1 MSSELGVTY
10 SLEFVIK
17 DKRALEAIQNMMK
30 NAQKLVDTLD
40 KVSLE
45 KASKQAQSFK
55 ADIKQASDSLKNLNK
70 EKTKTEKKVKNPVK
84 PVEEGAKKANTA
96 MKMLNTTIHDI
107 ARGAK
112 YKIGAFLAQ
121 QAGQAM
127 KDFSNIDFDIR
138 AAAAKTGGFG
148 KDYKELLKLSNRV
161 GGETTYSNADVAK
174 AINSGATLGIKAD
187 EMKSILPS
195 SAQLGQAFNVQDLSY
210 VMETIKMQM
219 NAYGLTGKDAQKVTD
234 MIAVT
239 AKNSAADIER
249 LREGFSNLGS
259 SASQLKIPLE
269 TTYAML
275 GKLNDNNQLGG
286 KAGTALNEM
295 FKNLAN
301 FKKRGKLEELIG
313 PVTDSKGNLQ
323 DVVGIMERLK
333 TVTDKMGTADKA
345 SVLQTIFGT
354 RGSRAVSTM
363 LNNNTLNQLKQLQE
377 QIKNSGRMTK
387 LLSDFMM
394 NGPGGAIE
402 RFLSTLESAF
412 QSVFSS
418 LAPLIVPVS
427 MALVG
432 LLNIIILINEKVP
445 WLAQMVTI
453 FGALI
458 IGKLVFGALIVKVLE
473 FVSAIKASA
482 LAMGGLKL
490 AIMGGIVIALVIAFN
505 LLQRWL
511 DYLSQNEAA
520 NREWQGTLKAL
531 GDTFQSLIG
540 LISEFVLA
548 LFGMTQKQ
556 RDAKNGLKDT
566 KKNGDDVVKTLK
578 DLRENIEVFRQKIEG
593 AKKWI
598 DDNANSI
605 QEWGKRI
612 IILIGIFK
620 GLSLAVAIFNLAM
633 SLNPLIIVI
642 TAVIGIITILWFWLM
657 WLYNNVAWFRDGVN
671 AIWDFIKDHWIATI
685 GLIAGAILAGP
696 LAGAFAAFIGW
707 LIELYN
713 ENDKFKSFCDTAWAI
728 IKEVVKSACD
738 VVVSAINGIT
748 GALKGALG
756 ALNDLLNGRWGELGN
771 RVASI
776 PRKTGNFL
784 FGEDLTNHFLGAP
797 KNQLKMNTSNIKMR
811 QAKATGTD
819 YFQGWKSGGYTTVD
833 EQGDEAIWLPN
844 GSMVARNTT
853 TRDILNTAKAIRNNT
868 RGGVQGGKTI
878 VNHNTFYIKAN
889 DSKGASHEII
899 NELEKLGV

>member
-1 MSSELGVTY
+1 LSSELGVTY

-45 KASKQAQSFK
+45 KASKQAQNFK

-70 EKTKTEKKVKNPVK
+70 EKAKTEKKVKNPVK
-84 PVEEGAKKANTA
+84 PVEEGAKKANAA

-112 YKIGAFLAQ
+112 YRIGSFLAQ
-121 QAGQAM
+121 QAGKAM
-127 KDFSNIDFDIR
+127 QDFSNIDFDIR
-138 AAAAKTGGFG
+138 SAAAKTGGFG
-148 KDYKELLKLSNRV
+148 KDYKELLRLGNRV
-161 GGETTYSNADVAK
+161 GAETTYTNSDVAK

-195 SAQLGQAFNVQDLSY
+195 AAQFGQAFHVEDLAY
-210 VMETIKMQM
+210 VIEAVKMQM
-219 NAYGLTGKDAQKVTD
+219 NAYGLSGKDAIKVTD
-234 MIAVT
+234 MMAVT
-239 AKNSAADIER
+239 SKNTAADLER
-249 LREGFSNLGS
+249 LREGFKYAGT
-259 SASQLKIPLE
+259 SAKQLDIPLE
-269 TTYAML
+269 TLYAML
-275 GKLNDNNQLGG
+275 GKLNDNNILGSS
-286 KAGTALNEM
+286 AGTGLNEM
-295 FKNLAN
+295 FKSMAN

-333 TVTDKMGTADKA
+333 TVTDKMGNADKA

-354 RGSRAVSTM
+354 RGGRTVGAL

-377 QIKNSGRMTK
+377 QIKNSQGMAK
-387 LLSDFMM
+387 FLSDFMM

-418 LAPLIVPVS
+418 LAPLIIPVS

-458 IGKLVFGALIVKVLE
+458 IGKFIFGAIIVKVLA
-473 FVSAIKASA
+473 FISAIKASA

-505 LLQRWL
+505 LFQRWL

-566 KKNGDDVVKTLK
+566 KKNGEDVVQTLK
-578 DLRENIEVFRQKIEG
+578 DLRENIEAFRQKIEG

-605 QEWGKRI
+605 QTWGKALAI
-612 IILIGIFK
+612 IIGIVY
-620 GLSLAVAIFNLAM
+620 SLTTAMGILNLVT
-633 SLNPLIIVI
+633 SLNPIVLAI
-642 TAVIGIITILWFWLM
+642 TAVITALGLLWVSLQ
-657 WLYNNVAWFRDGVN
+657 WLYNNVAWFRDMVN
-671 AIWDFIKDHWIATI
+671 FIWSSIKDHWAMII
-685 GLIAGAILAGP
+685 GAIIGGP
-696 LAGAFAAFIGW
+696 FGWLIGA

-713 ENDKFKSFCDTAWAI
+713 KNEEFRNFCN
-728 IKEVVKSACD
+728 EVWESVKSVIKAACD
-738 VVVSAINGIT
+738 VAIGAINGIT
-748 GALKGALG
+748 GALQGALG
-756 ALNDLLNGRWGELGN
+756 ALKDLLNGGWEKLGN
-771 RVASI
+771 VQKNIESLRKDNGVRIGKNFVI
-776 PRKTGNFL
+776 PFIGSKQ
-784 FGEDLTNHFLGAP
+784 
-797 KNQLKMNTSNIKMR
+797 K
-811 QAKATGTD
+811 KATGTD

-878 VNHNTFYIKAN
+878 VNHNNIYVKAN
-889 DSKGASHEII
+889 DSKGAAHEII

>member
-70 EKTKTEKKVKNPVK
+70 EKAKTEKKVKNPVK
-84 PVEEGAKKANTA
+84 PVEEGAKKANSA

-174 AINSGATLGIKAD
+174 AINSGATLGIKTD

-195 SAQLGQAFNVQDLSY
+195 AAQFGQAFHVEDLAY
-210 VMETIKMQM
+210 VIEAVKMQM
-219 NAYGLTGKDAQKVTD
+219 NAYGLSGKDAIKVTD
-234 MIAVT
+234 MMAVT
-239 AKNSAADIER
+239 SKNTAADLER
-249 LREGFSNLGS
+249 LREGFKYAGT
-259 SASQLKIPLE
+259 SAKQLDIPLE
-269 TTYAML
+269 TLYAML
-275 GKLNDNNQLGG
+275 GKLNDNNILGSS
-286 KAGTALNEM
+286 AGTGLNEM
-295 FKNLAN
+295 FKSMAN

-333 TVTDKMGTADKA
+333 TVTDKMGNADKA

-354 RGSRAVSTM
+354 RGGRTVGSL

-377 QIKNSGRMTK
+377 QIKNSQGMAK
-387 LLSDFMM
+387 FLSDFMM

-418 LAPLIVPVS
+418 LAPLIIPVS

-432 LLNIIILINEKVP
+432 LLNIIILINQKLP
-445 WLAQMVTI
+445 WLAQLVTI

-458 IGKLVFGALIVKVLE
+458 IGKLVFGGLIVKVLE

-520 NREWQGTLKAL
+520 NREWQATLKAL

-548 LFGMTQKQ
+548 LFGMTKKQ

-657 WLYNNVAWFRDGVN
+657 WLYNNVAWFRDSVN

-696 LAGAFAAFIGW
+696 LVGAFAAFIGW

-713 ENDKFKSFCDTAWAI
+713 ENEKFKSFCDTAWAI

-748 GALKGALG
+748 GALREALG
-756 ALNDLLNGRWGELGN
+756 ALNELLNGRWGELGN

-776 PRKTGNFL
+776 PRNVGNFFL
-784 FGEDLTNHFLGAP
+784 GEGLTNHFLGTP
-797 KNQLKMNTSNIKMR
+797 KSKK

-868 RGGVQGGKTI
+868 RGGISGGKTI

-899 NELEKLGV
+899 NELEKLGMG

>member
-17 DKRALEAIQNMMK
+17 DKKALEAIQNMMK

-70 EKTKTEKKVKNPVK
+70 EKAKTEKKVKNPVK
-84 PVEEGAKKANTA
+84 PVEEGAKKANSA

-195 SAQLGQAFNVQDLSY
+195 AAQFGQAFHVEDLAY
-210 VMETIKMQM
+210 VIEAVKMQM
-219 NAYGLTGKDAQKVTD
+219 NAYGLSGKDAIKVTD
-234 MIAVT
+234 MMAVT
-239 AKNSAADIER
+239 SKNTTADLER
-249 LREGFSNLGS
+249 LREGFKYAGT
-259 SASQLKIPLE
+259 SAKQLDIPLE
-269 TTYAML
+269 TLYAML
-275 GKLNDNNQLGG
+275 GKLNDNNILGSS
-286 KAGTALNEM
+286 AGTGLNEM
-295 FKNLAN
+295 FKSMAN

-333 TVTDKMGTADKA
+333 TVTDKMGNADKA

-354 RGSRAVSTM
+354 RGGRTVGSL

-377 QIKNSGRMTK
+377 QIKNSQGMAK
-387 LLSDFMM
+387 FLSDFMM

-402 RFLSTLESAF
+402 RFLSTLESTF

-505 LLQRWL
+505 LLKQWL

-520 NREWQGTLKAL
+520 NREWQATLKAL
-531 GDTFQSLIG
+531 GDTFQSLIS

-578 DLRENIEVFRQKIEG
+578 DLRENIERFQKKIE
-593 AKKWI
+593 
-598 DDNANSI
+598 DDNADAI

-620 GLSLAVAIFNLAM
+620 GLSLAVSIFNLAM

-642 TAVIGIITILWFWLM
+642 TAVIGMITFLWFWLT

-696 LAGAFAAFIGW
+696 LVGAFAAFIGW

-713 ENDKFKSFCDTAWAI
+713 ENEKFRSFCDTAWAI

-771 RVASI
+771 KLASI

-868 RGGVQGGKTI
+868 RGGIQGGKTI
-878 VNHNTFYIKAN
+878 VNHNTIYVKAN
-889 DSKGASHEII
+889 DSKEAAHEII
-899 NELEKLGV
+899 NELEKLGIV

>member
-17 DKRALEAIQNMMK
+17 DKRALDAIQNMMK

-40 KVSLE
+40 KVTLE

-55 ADIKQASDSLKNLNK
+55 ADIKQASDSLKNLNR
-70 EKTKTEKKVKNPVK
+70 EKAKTEKKVKNPVK
-84 PVEEGAKKANTA
+84 PVEEGAKKANAA

-112 YKIGAFLAQ
+112 YRIGSFLAQ

-138 AAAAKTGGFG
+138 SAAAKTGGFG

-195 SAQLGQAFNVQDLSY
+195 AAQFGQAFHVEDLAY
-210 VMETIKMQM
+210 VIEAVKMQM
-219 NAYGLTGKDAQKVTD
+219 NAYGLSGKDAIKVTD
-234 MIAVT
+234 MMAVT
-239 AKNSAADIER
+239 SKNTAANLEN
-249 LREGFSNLGS
+249 LREGFKYVGT
-259 SASQLKIPLE
+259 SAKQLDIPLE
-269 TTYAML
+269 TLYAML
-275 GKLNDNNQLGG
+275 GKLNDNNILGSS
-286 KAGTALNEM
+286 AGTGLNEM
-295 FKNLAN
+295 FKSMAN

-333 TVTDKMGTADKA
+333 TVTDKMGNADKV

-354 RGSRAVSTM
+354 RGGRTVGAL

-377 QIKNSGRMTK
+377 QIKNSQGMAK
-387 LLSDFMM
+387 FLSDFMM

-432 LLNIIILINEKVP
+432 LLNIIILINEKMP

-458 IGKLVFGALIVKVLE
+458 VGKFVFGALIVKVLT
-473 FVSAIKASA
+473 FVSAVKASA

-511 DYLSQNEAA
+511 DYLSQNEVA

-566 KKNGDDVVKTLK
+566 KKNGEDVVQTLK
-578 DLRENIEVFRQKIEG
+578 DLRENIEAFRQKIEG

-605 QEWGKRI
+605 QIWGKALAI
-612 IILIGIFK
+612 IIGIVY
-620 GLSLAVAIFNLAM
+620 SLTTAM
-633 SLNPLIIVI
+633 SILNFVISANPIVLAI
-642 TAVIGIITILWFWLM
+642 TAIILALGLLWVSLQ
-657 WLYNNVAWFRDGVN
+657 WLYNNVAWFRDMVN
-671 AIWDFIKDHWIATI
+671 FIWSSIKDHWTMII
-685 GLIAGAILAGP
+685 GAIIGGP
-696 LAGAFAAFIGW
+696 FGFFIGA
-707 LIELYN
+707 LVELYN
-713 ENDKFKSFCDTAWAI
+713 KNEEFRNLCDIVWSAV
-728 IKEVVKSACD
+728 KEIVKSACD
-738 VVVSAINGIT
+738 IVVGAINGIT
-748 GALKGALG
+748 GALKEALG
-756 ALNDLLNGRWGELGN
+756 ALNDLLNGRWSELGN

-776 PRKTGNFL
+776 PRNVGNFFL
-784 FGEDLTNHFLGAP
+784 GEGLTNHFLGAP
-797 KNQLKMNTSNIKMR
+797 KGKK

-844 GSMVARNTT
+844 GSMIARNTT

-868 RGGVQGGKTI
+868 RGGVSGGKTI
-878 VNHNTFYIKAN
+878 VNHNTIYVKAN
-889 DSKGASHEII
+889 DSKGAAHEII
-899 NELEKLGV
+899 NELEKLGIV

>member
-70 EKTKTEKKVKNPVK
+70 EKAKTEKKVKNPVK
-84 PVEEGAKKANTA
+84 PVEEGAKKANSA

-112 YKIGAFLAQ
+112 YRIGSFLAQ

-127 KDFSNIDFDIR
+127 KDFSNIDFGIR

-148 KDYKELLKLSNRV
+148 KDYKELLRLGNRV
-161 GGETTYSNADVAK
+161 GGETTYTNSDVAK

-195 SAQLGQAFNVQDLSY
+195 AAQFGQAFHVEDLAY
-210 VMETIKMQM
+210 VIEAVKMQM
-219 NAYGLTGKDAQKVTD
+219 NAYGLSGKDAIKVTD
-234 MIAVT
+234 MMAVT
-239 AKNSAADIER
+239 SKNTAADLER
-249 LREGFSNLGS
+249 LREGFKYAGT
-259 SASQLKIPLE
+259 SAKQLDIPLE
-269 TTYAML
+269 TLYAML
-275 GKLNDNNQLGG
+275 GKLNDNNILGSS
-286 KAGTALNEM
+286 AGTGLNEM
-295 FKNLAN
+295 FKSMAN

-313 PVTDSKGNLQ
+313 SVTDSKGNLQ

-333 TVTDKMGTADKA
+333 TVTDKMGNADKA

-354 RGSRAVSTM
+354 RGGRTVGAL

-377 QIKNSGRMTK
+377 QIKNSQGMAK
-387 LLSDFMM
+387 FLSDFMM
-394 NGPGGAIE
+394 SGPGGAIE

-418 LAPLIVPVS
+418 LAPLIIPVS

-490 AIMGGIVIALVIAFN
+490 AIMSGIVIALVIAFN

-540 LISEFVLA
+540 LLSEFVLA

-566 KKNGDDVVKTLK
+566 KKNGEDVVQTLK
-578 DLRENIEVFRQKIEG
+578 DLRENIEAFRQKIEG

-598 DDNANSI
+598 DDHANSI
-605 QEWGKRI
+605 QTWGKALAI
-612 IILIGIFK
+612 IIGIVY
-620 GLSLAVAIFNLAM
+620 SLTTAMGILNLVT
-633 SLNPLIIVI
+633 SLNPIVLAI
-642 TAVIGIITILWFWLM
+642 TAVITALGLLWISLQ
-657 WLYNNVAWFRDGVN
+657 WLYNNVAWFRDMVN
-671 AIWDFIKDHWIATI
+671 FIWSSIKDHWTMII
-685 GLIAGAILAGP
+685 GAIIGGP
-696 LAGAFAAFIGW
+696 FGWLIGA

-713 ENDKFKSFCDTAWAI
+713 KNEEFRNFCNEAW
-728 IKEVVKSACD
+728 ESVKSVIKAACN
-738 VVVSAINGIT
+738 VAVGAINGIT
-748 GALKGALG
+748 GALQGALG
-756 ALNDLLNGRWGELGN
+756 ALKDLLNGGWEKLGN
-771 RVASI
+771 IQKNMESLRKDNGIRLGKNFVI
-776 PRKTGNFL
+776 PFIGSKQ
-784 FGEDLTNHFLGAP
+784 
-797 KNQLKMNTSNIKMR
+797 K
-811 QAKATGTD
+811 KATGTD

-868 RGGVQGGKTI
+868 RGGVSGSKTI
-878 VNHNTFYIKAN
+878 VNHNTIYVKAN
-889 DSKGASHEII
+889 DSKGAAHEII
-899 NELEKLGV
+899 NELEKLGIV

>member
-1 MSSELGVTY
+1 
-10 SLEFVIK
+10 
-17 DKRALEAIQNMMK
+17 MMK

-40 KVSLE
+40 KVNLE
-45 KASKQAQSFK
+45 KASKQAQNFK

-70 EKTKTEKKVKNPVK
+70 EKAKTEKKVKNPVK
-84 PVEEGAKKANTA
+84 PVEEGAKKANSA

-107 ARGAK
+107 ARGAR
-112 YKIGAFLAQ
+112 YRIGSFLVQ

-127 KDFSNIDFDIR
+127 QDFSNIDFDIR

-148 KDYKELLKLSNRV
+148 KDYKELLRLGNRV
-161 GGETTYSNADVAK
+161 GAETTYTNSDVAK

-195 SAQLGQAFNVQDLSY
+195 AAQFGQAFHVEDLAY
-210 VMETIKMQM
+210 VIETVKMQM
-219 NAYGLTGKDAQKVTD
+219 NAYGLSGKDAIKVTD
-234 MIAVT
+234 MMAVT
-239 AKNSAADIER
+239 SKNTAADLER
-249 LREGFSNLGS
+249 LREGFKYTGT
-259 SASQLKIPLE
+259 SAKQLDIPLE
-269 TTYAML
+269 TLYAML
-275 GKLNDNNQLGG
+275 GKLNDNNILGSS
-286 KAGTALNEM
+286 AGTGLNEM
-295 FKNLAN
+295 FKSMAN
-301 FKKRGKLEELIG
+301 IKKRGKLEELIG
-313 PVTDSKGNLQ
+313 PVLDSKGNLQ

-333 TVTDKMGTADKA
+333 TVTDKMGNADKA

-354 RGSRAVSTM
+354 RGGRTVGAL

-377 QIKNSGRMTK
+377 QIKNSQGMAK
-387 LLSDFMM
+387 FLSDFMM

-418 LAPLIVPVS
+418 LAPMIVPAS

-432 LLNIIILINEKVP
+432 LLNIIILINEKMP

-458 IGKLVFGALIVKVLE
+458 VGKFVFGALIVKVLT
-473 FVSAIKASA
+473 FVSAVKASA

-490 AIMGGIVIALVIAFN
+490 ALMGGVVIALVIAFN
-505 LLQRWL
+505 LFQRWL
-511 DYLSQNEAA
+511 DYLSQNEVA

-566 KKNGDDVVKTLK
+566 KKNGEDVVQTLK
-578 DLRENIEVFRQKIEG
+578 DLRENIEAFRQKIEG

-605 QEWGKRI
+605 QTWGKALAI
-612 IILIGIFK
+612 IIGIVY
-620 GLSLAVAIFNLAM
+620 SLTTAM
-633 SLNPLIIVI
+633 SILNFVISANPIVLAI
-642 TAVIGIITILWFWLM
+642 TAIILALGLLWISLQ
-657 WLYNNVAWFRDGVN
+657 WLYNNVAWFRDMVN
-671 AIWDFIKDHWIATI
+671 FIWSSIKDHWTMIV
-685 GLIAGAILAGP
+685 GAIIGGP
-696 LAGAFAAFIGW
+696 FGWLIGA

-713 ENDKFKSFCDTAWAI
+713 KNEEFRNLCDIVWGA
-728 IKEVVKSACD
+728 IKEIVKSACD
-738 VVVSAINGIT
+738 IVVGAINGIT
-748 GALKGALG
+748 GALKEALG
-756 ALNDLLNGRWGELGN
+756 ALNDLLNGRWSELGN

-776 PRKTGNFL
+776 PRNVGNFFL
-784 FGEDLTNHFLGAP
+784 GEGLTNHFLGAP
-797 KNQLKMNTSNIKMR
+797 KNKK

-819 YFQGWKSGGYTTVD
+819 YFQGWKSGGYTAVD

-868 RGGVQGGKTI
+868 RGGVSGGKTI
-878 VNHNTFYIKAN
+878 VNHNTIYVKAN
-889 DSKGASHEII
+889 DSKGAAHEII
-899 NELEKLGV
+899 NELEKLGIV

>member
-70 EKTKTEKKVKNPVK
+70 EKAKTEKKVKNPVK
-84 PVEEGAKKANTA
+84 PVEEGAKKANSA
-96 MKMLNTTIHDI
+96 MKMLNTTINDI

-112 YKIGAFLAQ
+112 YRIGAFLAQ

-195 SAQLGQAFNVQDLSY
+195 AAQFGQAFHVEDLAY
-210 VMETIKMQM
+210 VIEAVKMQM
-219 NAYGLTGKDAQKVTD
+219 NAYGLSGKDAIKVTD
-234 MIAVT
+234 MMAVT
-239 AKNSAADIER
+239 SKNTAADLEL
-249 LREGFSNLGS
+249 LREGFKYAGT
-259 SASQLKIPLE
+259 SAKQLDIPLE
-269 TTYAML
+269 TLYAML
-275 GKLNDNNQLGG
+275 GKLNDNNILGSS
-286 KAGTALNEM
+286 AGTGLNEM
-295 FKNLAN
+295 FKSMAN

-333 TVTDKMGTADKA
+333 TVTDKMGNADKA

-354 RGSRAVSTM
+354 RGGRTVGAL

-377 QIKNSGRMTK
+377 QIKNSQGMAK
-387 LLSDFMM
+387 FLSDFMM
-394 NGPGGAIE
+394 SGPGGAIE

-432 LLNIIILINEKVP
+432 LLNIIILINEKMP

-458 IGKLVFGALIVKVLE
+458 VGKFIFGALIVKVLA
-473 FVSAIKASA
+473 FISAIKASA

-578 DLRENIEVFRQKIEG
+578 DLRENIERFQKRIED

-598 DDNANSI
+598 DDNADAI
-605 QEWGKRI
+605 QTWGKRLV
-612 IILIGIFK
+612 ILIGIVY
-620 GLSLAVAIFNLAM
+620 SLTTAMGILNLVT
-633 SLNPLIIVI
+633 SLNPIVLAI
-642 TAVIGIITILWFWLM
+642 TAVITALGLLWIGLQWF
-657 WLYNNVAWFRDGVN
+657 YNNITWFRDGVN
-671 AIWDFIKDHWIATI
+671 AAWDFIKQHWILVI
-685 GLIAGAILAGP
+685 GTLIGVMMLLTGPIGAVIG
-696 LAGAFAAFIGW
+696 FIGW
-707 LIELYN
+707 LISAIMDLYN
-713 ENDKFKSFCDTAWAI
+713 TNETFRNFCN
-728 IKEVVKSACD
+728 EVWESVKSVIKAACD
-738 VVVSAINGIT
+738 VAIGAINGIT
-748 GALKGALG
+748 GALQGALG
-756 ALNDLLNGRWGELGN
+756 ALKDLLNGGWEKLGN
-771 RVASI
+771 VQKNIESLRKDNGVRIGKNFVI
-776 PRKTGNFL
+776 PFIGSKQ
-784 FGEDLTNHFLGAP
+784 
-797 KNQLKMNTSNIKMR
+797 K
-811 QAKATGTD
+811 KATGTD

-868 RGGVQGGKTI
+868 RGGVSGSKTI
-878 VNHNTFYIKAN
+878 VNHNTIYVKAN
-889 DSKGASHEII
+889 DSKGAAHEII
-899 NELEKLGV
+899 NELEKLGIV

>member
-17 DKRALEAIQNMMK
+17 DKRALDAIQNMMK

-40 KVSLE
+40 KVNLE
-45 KASKQAQSFK
+45 KASKQAQNFK
-55 ADIKQASDSLKNLNK
+55 ADIKQASDSLKNLNR
-70 EKTKTEKKVKNPVK
+70 EKAKTEKKVKNPVK
-84 PVEEGAKKANTA
+84 PVEEGAKKANAA

-112 YKIGAFLAQ
+112 YRIGSFLAQ
-121 QAGQAM
+121 QAGKAM
-127 KDFSNIDFDIR
+127 QDFSNIDFDIR
-138 AAAAKTGGFG
+138 SAAAKTGGFG
-148 KDYKELLKLSNRV
+148 KDYKELLRLGNRV
-161 GGETTYSNADVAK
+161 GAETTYTNSDVAK

-195 SAQLGQAFNVQDLSY
+195 AAQFGQAFHVEDLAY
-210 VMETIKMQM
+210 VIEAVKMQM
-219 NAYGLTGKDAQKVTD
+219 NAYGLSGKDAIKVTD
-234 MIAVT
+234 MMAVT
-239 AKNSAADIER
+239 SKNTAADIER
-249 LREGFSNLGS
+249 LREGFKYAGT
-259 SASQLKIPLE
+259 SAKQLDIPLE
-269 TTYAML
+269 TLYAML
-275 GKLNDNNQLGG
+275 GKLNDNNILGSS
-286 KAGTALNEM
+286 AGTGLNEM
-295 FKNLAN
+295 FKSMAN
-301 FKKRGKLEELIG
+301 VKKRGKLEELIG
-313 PVTDSKGNLQ
+313 PVLDSKGNLQ

-333 TVTDKMGTADKA
+333 TVTDKMGNADKA

-354 RGSRAVSTM
+354 RGGRTVGAL
-363 LNNNTLNQLKQLQE
+363 LNNNTLTQLKQLQE
-377 QIKNSGRMTK
+377 QIKNSQGMSK
-387 LLSDFMM
+387 FLSDFMM
-394 NGPGGAIE
+394 SGSGGAIE

-432 LLNIIILINEKVP
+432 LLNIIILINEKMP
-445 WLAQMVTI
+445 WLAQLVT
-453 FGALI
+453 
-458 IGKLVFGALIVKVLE
+458 VFGALIVGKFIFGAIIVKVLA
-473 FVSAIKASA
+473 FISAVKASA
-482 LAMGGLKL
+482 LAMGGLQL

-505 LLQRWL
+505 LFQRWL

-566 KKNGDDVVKTLK
+566 KKNGEDVVQTLK
-578 DLRENIEVFRQKIEG
+578 DLRENIEAFRQKIEG

-605 QEWGKRI
+605 QTWGKALAI
-612 IILIGIFK
+612 IIGIVY
-620 GLSLAVAIFNLAM
+620 SLTTAM
-633 SLNPLIIVI
+633 SILNFVISANPIVLAI
-642 TAVIGIITILWFWLM
+642 TAIILALGLLWVSLQ
-657 WLYNNVAWFRDGVN
+657 WLYNNVSWFRDMVN
-671 AIWDFIKDHWIATI
+671 FIWSSIKDHWTMIV
-685 GLIAGAILAGP
+685 GAIIGGP
-696 LAGAFAAFIGW
+696 FGWLIGA

-713 ENDKFKSFCDTAWAI
+713 KNEEFRNLCDIVWGA
-728 IKEVVKSACD
+728 IKEIVKSACD
-738 VVVSAINGIT
+738 IVVGAINGIT
-748 GALKGALG
+748 GALKEALG
-756 ALNDLLNGRWGELGN
+756 ALNDLLNGRWSELGN

-776 PRKTGNFL
+776 PRNVGNFFL
-784 FGEDLTNHFLGAP
+784 GEGLTNHFLGTP
-797 KNQLKMNTSNIKMR
+797 KGKK

-868 RGGVQGGKTI
+868 RGGVSGGKTI
-878 VNHNTFYIKAN
+878 VNHNTIYVKAN
-889 DSKGASHEII
+889 DSKGAAHEII
-899 NELEKLGV
+899 NELEKLGIV

>member
-1 MSSELGVTY
+1 
-10 SLEFVIK
+10 
-17 DKRALEAIQNMMK
+17 MMK

-40 KVSLE
+40 KVNLE
-45 KASKQAQSFK
+45 KASKQAQNFK

-70 EKTKTEKKVKNPVK
+70 EKAKTEKKVKNPVK
-84 PVEEGAKKANTA
+84 PVEEGAKKANSA

-107 ARGAK
+107 ARGAR
-112 YKIGAFLAQ
+112 YRIGSFLVQ

-127 KDFSNIDFDIR
+127 QDFSNIDFDIR

-148 KDYKELLKLSNRV
+148 KDYKELLRLGNRV
-161 GGETTYSNADVAK
+161 GAETTYTNSDVAK

-195 SAQLGQAFNVQDLSY
+195 AAQFGQAFHVEDLAY
-210 VMETIKMQM
+210 VIETVKMQM
-219 NAYGLTGKDAQKVTD
+219 NAYGLSGKDAIKVTD
-234 MIAVT
+234 MMAVT
-239 AKNSAADIER
+239 SKNTAADLER
-249 LREGFSNLGS
+249 LREGFKYTGT
-259 SASQLKIPLE
+259 SAKQLDIPLE
-269 TTYAML
+269 TLYAML
-275 GKLNDNNQLGG
+275 GKLNDNNILGSS
-286 KAGTALNEM
+286 AGTGLNEM
-295 FKNLAN
+295 FKSMAN
-301 FKKRGKLEELIG
+301 VKKRGKLEELIG
-313 PVTDSKGNLQ
+313 PVLDSKGNLQ

-333 TVTDKMGTADKA
+333 TVTDKMGNADKA
-345 SVLQTIFGT
+345 SVLQMIFGT
-354 RGSRAVSTM
+354 RGGRTVGAL
-363 LNNNTLNQLKQLQE
+363 LNNETLNQLKQLRE
-377 QIKNSGRMTK
+377 QIKNSQGMAK
-387 LLSDFMM
+387 FLSDFMM
-394 NGPGGAIE
+394 SGSGGAIE

-418 LAPLIVPVS
+418 LAPMIVPVS

-432 LLNIIILINEKVP
+432 LLNIIILINEKMP

-458 IGKLVFGALIVKVLE
+458 VGKFVFGALIVKVLT
-473 FVSAIKASA
+473 FVSAVKASA

-490 AIMGGIVIALVIAFN
+490 ALMGGVVIALVIAFN
-505 LLQRWL
+505 LFQRWL

-566 KKNGDDVVKTLK
+566 KKNGEDVVQTLK
-578 DLRENIEVFRQKIEG
+578 DLRENIEAFRQKIEG

-605 QEWGKRI
+605 QTWGKALAI
-612 IILIGIFK
+612 IIGIVY
-620 GLSLAVAIFNLAM
+620 SLTTAM
-633 SLNPLIIVI
+633 SILNFVISANPIVLAI
-642 TAVIGIITILWFWLM
+642 TAIILALGLLWVSLQ
-657 WLYNNVAWFRDGVN
+657 WLYNNVAWFRDMVN
-671 AIWDFIKDHWIATI
+671 FIWSSIKDHWTMIV
-685 GLIAGAILAGP
+685 GAIIGGP
-696 LAGAFAAFIGW
+696 FGWLIGA

-713 ENDKFKSFCDTAWAI
+713 KNEEFRNLCDIVWGA
-728 IKEVVKSACD
+728 IKEIVKSACD
-738 VVVSAINGIT
+738 IVVGAINGIT
-748 GALKGALG
+748 GALKEALG
-756 ALNDLLNGRWGELGN
+756 ALNDLLNGRWSELGN

-776 PRKTGNFL
+776 PRNVGNFFL
-784 FGEDLTNHFLGAP
+784 GEGLTNHFLGSP
-797 KNQLKMNTSNIKMR
+797 KGKK

-844 GSMVARNTT
+844 GSMIARNTT

-868 RGGVQGGKTI
+868 RGGVSGGKTI
-878 VNHNTFYIKAN
+878 VNHNTIYVKAN
-889 DSKGASHEII
+889 DSKGAAHEII
-899 NELEKLGV
+899 NELEKLGIV

>member
-17 DKRALEAIQNMMK
+17 DKRALDAIQNMMK

-45 KASKQAQSFK
+45 KASKQAQNFK

-70 EKTKTEKKVKNPVK
+70 EKAKTEKKVKNPVK
-84 PVEEGAKKANTA
+84 PVEEGAKKANSA

-107 ARGAK
+107 ARGAR
-112 YKIGAFLAQ
+112 YRIGSFLVQ

-127 KDFSNIDFDIR
+127 QDFSNIDFDIR

-148 KDYKELLKLSNRV
+148 KDYKELLRLGNRV
-161 GGETTYSNADVAK
+161 GAETTYTNSDVAK

-195 SAQLGQAFNVQDLSY
+195 AAQFGQAFHVEDLAY
-210 VMETIKMQM
+210 VIETVKMQM
-219 NAYGLTGKDAQKVTD
+219 NAYGLSGKDAIKVTD
-234 MIAVT
+234 MMAVT
-239 AKNSAADIER
+239 SKNTAADLER
-249 LREGFSNLGS
+249 LREGFKYAGT
-259 SASQLKIPLE
+259 SAKQLDIPLE
-269 TTYAML
+269 TLYAMI
-275 GKLNDNNQLGG
+275 GKLNDNNILGSS
-286 KAGTALNEM
+286 AGTGLNEM
-295 FKNLAN
+295 FKSMAN
-301 FKKRGKLEELIG
+301 VKKRSKLEELIG
-313 PVTDSKGNLQ
+313 PVLDSKGNLQ

-333 TVTDKMGTADKA
+333 TVTDKMGNADKA
-345 SVLQTIFGT
+345 SVLQMIFGT
-354 RGSRAVSTM
+354 RGGRTVGAL
-363 LNNNTLNQLKQLQE
+363 LNNETLNQLKQLRE
-377 QIKNSGRMTK
+377 QIKNSQGMSK
-387 LLSDFMM
+387 FLSDFMM
-394 NGPGGAIE
+394 SGSGGAIE

-418 LAPLIVPVS
+418 LAPMIVPVS

-432 LLNIIILINEKVP
+432 LLNIIILINEKMP

-458 IGKLVFGALIVKVLE
+458 VGKFVFGALIVKVLT
-473 FVSAIKASA
+473 FVSAVKASA

-490 AIMGGIVIALVIAFN
+490 ALMGGVVIALVIAFN
-505 LLQRWL
+505 LFQRWL

-566 KKNGDDVVKTLK
+566 KKNGEDVVQTLK
-578 DLRENIEVFRQKIEG
+578 DLRENIEAFRQKIEG

-605 QEWGKRI
+605 QIWGKALAI
-612 IILIGIFK
+612 IIGIVY
-620 GLSLAVAIFNLAM
+620 SLTTAM
-633 SLNPLIIVI
+633 SILNFIISANPIVLAI
-642 TAVIGIITILWFWLM
+642 TAIILALGLLWVSLQ
-657 WLYNNVAWFRDGVN
+657 WLYNNVAWFRDMVN
-671 AIWDFIKDHWIATI
+671 FIWSSIKDHWTMIV
-685 GLIAGAILAGP
+685 GAIIGGP
-696 LAGAFAAFIGW
+696 FGWLIGA

-713 ENDKFKSFCDTAWAI
+713 KNEEFRNLCDIVWGA
-728 IKEVVKSACD
+728 IKEIVKSACD
-738 VVVSAINGIT
+738 IVVGAINGIT
-748 GALKGALG
+748 GALKEALG
-756 ALNDLLNGRWGELGN
+756 ALNDLLNGRWSELGN

-776 PRKTGNFL
+776 PRNVGNFFL
-784 FGEDLTNHFLGAP
+784 GEGLTNHFLGAP
-797 KNQLKMNTSNIKMR
+797 KGKK

-868 RGGVQGGKTI
+868 RGGVSGGKTI
-878 VNHNTFYIKAN
+878 VNHNTIYVKAN
-889 DSKGASHEII
+889 DSKGAAHEII
-899 NELEKLGV
+899 NELEKLGIV

>member
-17 DKRALEAIQNMMK
+17 DKRALDAIQNMMK

-40 KVSLE
+40 KVNLE
-45 KASKQAQSFK
+45 KASKQAQNFK

-70 EKTKTEKKVKNPVK
+70 EKAKTEKKVKNPVK
-84 PVEEGAKKANTA
+84 PVEEGAKKANSA

-107 ARGAK
+107 ARGAR
-112 YKIGAFLAQ
+112 YRIGSFLVQ

-127 KDFSNIDFDIR
+127 QDFSNIDFDIR

-148 KDYKELLKLSNRV
+148 KDYKELLRLGNRV
-161 GGETTYSNADVAK
+161 GAETTYTNSDVAK

-195 SAQLGQAFNVQDLSY
+195 AAQFGQAFHVEDLAY
-210 VMETIKMQM
+210 VIETVKMQM
-219 NAYGLTGKDAQKVTD
+219 NAYGLSGKDAIKVTD
-234 MIAVT
+234 MMAVT
-239 AKNSAADIER
+239 SKNTAADLER
-249 LREGFSNLGS
+249 LREGFKYTGT
-259 SASQLKIPLE
+259 SAKQLDIPLE
-269 TTYAML
+269 TLYAML
-275 GKLNDNNQLGG
+275 GKLNDNNILGSS
-286 KAGTALNEM
+286 AGTGLNEM
-295 FKNLAN
+295 FKSMAN
-301 FKKRGKLEELIG
+301 VKKRSKLEELIG
-313 PVTDSKGNLQ
+313 PVLDSKGNLQ

-333 TVTDKMGTADKA
+333 TVTDKMGNADKA

-354 RGSRAVSTM
+354 RGGRTVGAL
-363 LNNNTLNQLKQLQE
+363 LNNNTLTQLKQLRE
-377 QIKNSGRMTK
+377 QIKNSQGMSK
-387 LLSDFMM
+387 FLSDFMM
-394 NGPGGAIE
+394 SGSGGAIE

-418 LAPLIVPVS
+418 LAPMIVPVS

-432 LLNIIILINEKVP
+432 LLNIIILINEKMP

-458 IGKLVFGALIVKVLE
+458 VGKFVFGALIVKVLT
-473 FVSAIKASA
+473 FVSAVKASA

-490 AIMGGIVIALVIAFN
+490 ALMGGVVIALVIAFN
-505 LLQRWL
+505 LFQRWL

-566 KKNGDDVVKTLK
+566 KKNGEDVVQTLK
-578 DLRENIEVFRQKIEG
+578 DLRENIEAFRQKIEG

-605 QEWGKRI
+605 QIWGKALAI
-612 IILIGIFK
+612 IIGIVY
-620 GLSLAVAIFNLAM
+620 SLTTAM
-633 SLNPLIIVI
+633 SILNFIISANPIVLAI
-642 TAVIGIITILWFWLM
+642 TAIILALGLLWVSLQ
-657 WLYNNVAWFRDGVN
+657 WLYNNVAWFRDMVN
-671 AIWDFIKDHWIATI
+671 FIWSSIKDHWTMIV
-685 GLIAGAILAGP
+685 GAIIGGP
-696 LAGAFAAFIGW
+696 FGWLIGA

-713 ENDKFKSFCDTAWAI
+713 KNEEFRNLCDIVWGA
-728 IKEVVKSACD
+728 IKEIVKSACD
-738 VVVSAINGIT
+738 IVVGAINGIT
-748 GALKGALG
+748 GALKEALG
-756 ALNDLLNGRWGELGN
+756 ALNDLLNGRWSELGN

-776 PRKTGNFL
+776 PRNVGNFFL
-784 FGEDLTNHFLGAP
+784 GEGLTNHFLGAP
-797 KNQLKMNTSNIKMR
+797 KGKK

-868 RGGVQGGKTI
+868 RGGVSGGKTI
-878 VNHNTFYIKAN
+878 VNHNTIYVKAN
-889 DSKGASHEII
+889 DSKGAAHEII
-899 NELEKLGV
+899 NELEKLGIV

>member
-17 DKRALEAIQNMMK
+17 DKRALDAIQNMMK

-40 KVSLE
+40 KVNLE
-45 KASKQAQSFK
+45 KASKQAQNFK
-55 ADIKQASDSLKNLNK
+55 ADIKQASDSLKNLNR
-70 EKTKTEKKVKNPVK
+70 EKAKTEKKVKNPVK
-84 PVEEGAKKANTA
+84 PVEEGAKKANSA

-107 ARGAK
+107 ARGAR
-112 YKIGAFLAQ
+112 YRIGSFLVQ

-127 KDFSNIDFDIR
+127 QDFSNIDFDIR
-138 AAAAKTGGFG
+138 SAAAKTGGFG
-148 KDYKELLKLSNRV
+148 KDYKELLRLGNRV
-161 GGETTYSNADVAK
+161 GAETTYTNSDVAK

-195 SAQLGQAFNVQDLSY
+195 AAQFGQAFHVEDLAY
-210 VMETIKMQM
+210 VIEAVKMQM
-219 NAYGLTGKDAQKVTD
+219 NAYGLSGKDAIKVTD
-234 MIAVT
+234 MMAVT
-239 AKNSAADIER
+239 SKNTAADLER
-249 LREGFSNLGS
+249 LREGFKYTGT
-259 SASQLKIPLE
+259 SAKQLDIPLE
-269 TTYAML
+269 TLYAML
-275 GKLNDNNQLGG
+275 GKLNDNNILGSS
-286 KAGTALNEM
+286 AGTGLNEM
-295 FKNLAN
+295 FKSMAN
-301 FKKRGKLEELIG
+301 VKKRGKLEELIG
-313 PVTDSKGNLQ
+313 PVLDSKGNLQ

-333 TVTDKMGTADKA
+333 TVTDKMGNADKA
-345 SVLQTIFGT
+345 SVLQMIFGT
-354 RGSRAVSTM
+354 RGGRTVGAL
-363 LNNNTLNQLKQLQE
+363 LNNETLNQLKQLRE
-377 QIKNSGRMTK
+377 QIKNSQGMSK
-387 LLSDFMM
+387 FLSDFMM
-394 NGPGGAIE
+394 SGSGGAIE

-418 LAPLIVPVS
+418 LAPMIVPVS

-432 LLNIIILINEKVP
+432 LLNIIILINEKMP

-458 IGKLVFGALIVKVLE
+458 VGKFVFGALIVKVLT
-473 FVSAIKASA
+473 FVSAVKASA

-490 AIMGGIVIALVIAFN
+490 ALMGGVVIALVIAFN
-505 LLQRWL
+505 LFQRWL

-566 KKNGDDVVKTLK
+566 KKNGEDVVQTLK
-578 DLRENIEVFRQKIEG
+578 DLRENIEAFRQKIEG

-605 QEWGKRI
+605 QTWGKALAI
-612 IILIGIFK
+612 IIGIVY
-620 GLSLAVAIFNLAM
+620 SLTTAM
-633 SLNPLIIVI
+633 SILNFVISANPIVLAI
-642 TAVIGIITILWFWLM
+642 TAIILALGLLWVSLQ
-657 WLYNNVAWFRDGVN
+657 WLYNNVSWFRDMVN
-671 AIWDFIKDHWIATI
+671 FIWSSIKDHWTMIV
-685 GLIAGAILAGP
+685 GAIIGGP
-696 LAGAFAAFIGW
+696 FGWLIGA

-713 ENDKFKSFCDTAWAI
+713 KNEEFRNLCDIVWGA
-728 IKEVVKSACD
+728 IKEIVKSACD
-738 VVVSAINGIT
+738 IVVGAINGIT
-748 GALKGALG
+748 GALKEALG
-756 ALNDLLNGRWGELGN
+756 ALNDLLNGRWSELGN

-776 PRKTGNFL
+776 PRNVGNFFL
-784 FGEDLTNHFLGAP
+784 GEGLTNHFLGAP
-797 KNQLKMNTSNIKMR
+797 KGKK

-868 RGGVQGGKTI
+868 RGGVSGGKTI
-878 VNHNTFYIKAN
+878 VNHNTIYVKAN
-889 DSKGASHEII
+889 DSKGAAHEII
-899 NELEKLGV
+899 NELEKLGIV

>member
-1 MSSELGVTY
+1 
-10 SLEFVIK
+10 
-17 DKRALEAIQNMMK
+17 MMK

-40 KVSLE
+40 KVNLE
-45 KASKQAQSFK
+45 KASKQAQNFK

-70 EKTKTEKKVKNPVK
+70 EKAKTEKKVKNPVK
-84 PVEEGAKKANTA
+84 PVEEGAKKANSA

-107 ARGAK
+107 ARGAR
-112 YKIGAFLAQ
+112 YRIGSFLVQ

-127 KDFSNIDFDIR
+127 QDFSNIDFDIR

-148 KDYKELLKLSNRV
+148 KDYKELLRLGNRV
-161 GGETTYSNADVAK
+161 GAETTYTNSDVAK

-195 SAQLGQAFNVQDLSY
+195 AAQFGQAFHVEDLAY
-210 VMETIKMQM
+210 VIETVKMQM
-219 NAYGLTGKDAQKVTD
+219 NAYGLSGKDAIKVTD
-234 MIAVT
+234 MMAVT
-239 AKNSAADIER
+239 SKNTAADLER
-249 LREGFSNLGS
+249 LREGFKYTGT
-259 SASQLKIPLE
+259 SAKQLDIPLE
-269 TTYAML
+269 TLYAML
-275 GKLNDNNQLGG
+275 GKLNDNNILGSS
-286 KAGTALNEM
+286 AGTGLNEM
-295 FKNLAN
+295 FKSMAN
-301 FKKRGKLEELIG
+301 VKKRGKLEELIG
-313 PVTDSKGNLQ
+313 PVLDSKGNLQ

-333 TVTDKMGTADKA
+333 TVTDKMGNADKA
-345 SVLQTIFGT
+345 SVLQMIFGT
-354 RGSRAVSTM
+354 RGGRTVGAL
-363 LNNNTLNQLKQLQE
+363 LNNETLNQLKQLRE
-377 QIKNSGRMTK
+377 QIKNSQGMSK
-387 LLSDFMM
+387 FLSDFMM
-394 NGPGGAIE
+394 SGSGGAIE

-418 LAPLIVPVS
+418 LAPMIVPVS

-432 LLNIIILINEKVP
+432 LLNIIILINEKMP

-458 IGKLVFGALIVKVLE
+458 VGKFVFGALIVKVLT
-473 FVSAIKASA
+473 FVSAVKASA

-490 AIMGGIVIALVIAFN
+490 ALMGGVVIALVIAFN
-505 LLQRWL
+505 LFQRWL

-566 KKNGDDVVKTLK
+566 KKNGEDVVQTLK
-578 DLRENIEVFRQKIEG
+578 DLRENIEAFRQKIEG

-605 QEWGKRI
+605 QTWGKALAI
-612 IILIGIFK
+612 IIGIVY
-620 GLSLAVAIFNLAM
+620 SLTTAM
-633 SLNPLIIVI
+633 SILNFVISANPIVLAI
-642 TAVIGIITILWFWLM
+642 TAIILALGLLWVSLQ
-657 WLYNNVAWFRDGVN
+657 WLYNNVSWFRDMVN
-671 AIWDFIKDHWIATI
+671 FIWSSIKDHWTMIV
-685 GLIAGAILAGP
+685 GAIIGGP
-696 LAGAFAAFIGW
+696 FGWLIGA

-713 ENDKFKSFCDTAWAI
+713 KNEEFRNLCDIVWGA
-728 IKEVVKSACD
+728 IKEIVKSACD
-738 VVVSAINGIT
+738 IVVGAINGIT
-748 GALKGALG
+748 GALKEALG
-756 ALNDLLNGRWGELGN
+756 ALNDLLNGRWSELGN

-776 PRKTGNFL
+776 PRNVGNFFL
-784 FGEDLTNHFLGAP
+784 GEGLTNHFLGAP
-797 KNQLKMNTSNIKMR
+797 KGKK

-868 RGGVQGGKTI
+868 RGGIQGGKTI
-878 VNHNTFYIKAN
+878 VNHNTIYVKAN
-889 DSKGASHEII
+889 DSKGAAHEII
-899 NELEKLGV
+899 NELEKLGIV

>member
-1 MSSELGVTY
+1 LSSELGVTY

-17 DKRALEAIQNMMK
+17 DKRALDAIQNMMK

-40 KVSLE
+40 KVNLE
-45 KASKQAQSFK
+45 KASKQAQNFK

-70 EKTKTEKKVKNPVK
+70 EKAKTEKKVKNPVK
-84 PVEEGAKKANTA
+84 PVEEGAKKANSA

-107 ARGAK
+107 ARGAR
-112 YKIGAFLAQ
+112 YRIGSFLVQ

-127 KDFSNIDFDIR
+127 QDFSNIDFDIR

-148 KDYKELLKLSNRV
+148 KDYKELLRLGNRV
-161 GGETTYSNADVAK
+161 GAETTYTNSDVAK

-195 SAQLGQAFNVQDLSY
+195 AAQFGQAFHVEDLAY
-210 VMETIKMQM
+210 VIETVKMQM
-219 NAYGLTGKDAQKVTD
+219 NAYGLSGKDAIKVTD
-234 MIAVT
+234 MMAVT
-239 AKNSAADIER
+239 SKNTAADLER
-249 LREGFSNLGS
+249 LREGFKYTGT
-259 SASQLKIPLE
+259 SAKQLDIPLE
-269 TTYAML
+269 TLYAML
-275 GKLNDNNQLGG
+275 GKLNDNNILGSS
-286 KAGTALNEM
+286 AGTGLNEM
-295 FKNLAN
+295 FKSMAN
-301 FKKRGKLEELIG
+301 IKKRGKLEELIG
-313 PVTDSKGNLQ
+313 PVLDSKGNLQ

-333 TVTDKMGTADKA
+333 TVTDKMGNADKA

-354 RGSRAVSTM
+354 RGGRTVGAL

-377 QIKNSGRMTK
+377 QIKNSQGMAK
-387 LLSDFMM
+387 FLSDFMM

-418 LAPLIVPVS
+418 LAPMIVPAS

-432 LLNIIILINEKVP
+432 LLNIIILINEKMP

-458 IGKLVFGALIVKVLE
+458 VGKFVFGALIVKVLT
-473 FVSAIKASA
+473 FVSAVKASA

-490 AIMGGIVIALVIAFN
+490 ALMGGVVIALVIAFN
-505 LLQRWL
+505 LFQRWL
-511 DYLSQNEAA
+511 DYLSQNEVA

-566 KKNGDDVVKTLK
+566 KKNGEDVVQTLK
-578 DLRENIEVFRQKIEG
+578 DLRENIEAFRQKIEG

-605 QEWGKRI
+605 QTWGKALAI
-612 IILIGIFK
+612 IIGIVY
-620 GLSLAVAIFNLAM
+620 SLTTAM
-633 SLNPLIIVI
+633 SILNFVISANPIVLAI
-642 TAVIGIITILWFWLM
+642 TAIILALGLLWISLQ
-657 WLYNNVAWFRDGVN
+657 WLYNNVAWFRDMVN
-671 AIWDFIKDHWIATI
+671 FIWSSIKDHWTMIV
-685 GLIAGAILAGP
+685 GAIIGGP
-696 LAGAFAAFIGW
+696 FGWLIGA

-713 ENDKFKSFCDTAWAI
+713 KNEEFRNLCDIVWGA
-728 IKEVVKSACD
+728 IKEIVKSACD
-738 VVVSAINGIT
+738 IVVGAINGIT
-748 GALKGALG
+748 GALKEALG
-756 ALNDLLNGRWGELGN
+756 ALNDLLNGRWSELGN

-776 PRKTGNFL
+776 PRNVGNFFL
-784 FGEDLTNHFLGAP
+784 GEGLTNHFLGAP
-797 KNQLKMNTSNIKMR
+797 KNKK

-819 YFQGWKSGGYTTVD
+819 YFQGWKSGGYTAVD

-868 RGGVQGGKTI
+868 RGGVSGGKTI
-878 VNHNTFYIKAN
+878 VNHNTIYVKAN
-889 DSKGASHEII
+889 DSKGAAHEII
-899 NELEKLGV
+899 NELEKLGIV

>member
-17 DKRALEAIQNMMK
+17 DKRALDAIQNMMK

-45 KASKQAQSFK
+45 KASKQAQNFK

-70 EKTKTEKKVKNPVK
+70 EKAKTEKKVKNPVK
-84 PVEEGAKKANTA
+84 PVEEGAKKANSA

-107 ARGAK
+107 ARGAR
-112 YKIGAFLAQ
+112 YRIGSFLVQ

-127 KDFSNIDFDIR
+127 QDFSNIDFDIR

-148 KDYKELLKLSNRV
+148 KDYKELLRLGNRV
-161 GGETTYSNADVAK
+161 GAETTYTNSDVAK

-195 SAQLGQAFNVQDLSY
+195 AAQFGQAFHVEDLAY
-210 VMETIKMQM
+210 VIETVKMQM
-219 NAYGLTGKDAQKVTD
+219 NAYGLSGKDAIKVTD
-234 MIAVT
+234 MMAVT
-239 AKNSAADIER
+239 SKNTAADLER
-249 LREGFSNLGS
+249 LREGFKYTGT
-259 SASQLKIPLE
+259 SAKQLDIPLE
-269 TTYAML
+269 TLYAML
-275 GKLNDNNQLGG
+275 GKLNDNNILGSS
-286 KAGTALNEM
+286 AGTGLNEM
-295 FKNLAN
+295 FKSMAN
-301 FKKRGKLEELIG
+301 VKKRSKLEELIG
-313 PVTDSKGNLQ
+313 PVLDSKGNLQ

-333 TVTDKMGTADKA
+333 TVTDKMGNADKA
-345 SVLQTIFGT
+345 SVLQMIFGT
-354 RGSRAVSTM
+354 RGGRTVGAL
-363 LNNNTLNQLKQLQE
+363 LNNETLNQLKQLRE
-377 QIKNSGRMTK
+377 QIKNSQGMSK
-387 LLSDFMM
+387 FLSDFMM
-394 NGPGGAIE
+394 SGSGGAIE

-418 LAPLIVPVS
+418 LAPMIVPVS

-432 LLNIIILINEKVP
+432 LLNIIILINEKMP

-458 IGKLVFGALIVKVLE
+458 VGKFVFGALIVKVLT
-473 FVSAIKASA
+473 FVSAVKASA

-490 AIMGGIVIALVIAFN
+490 ALMGGVVIALVIAFN
-505 LLQRWL
+505 LFQRWL

-566 KKNGDDVVKTLK
+566 KKNGEDVVQTLK
-578 DLRENIEVFRQKIEG
+578 DLRENIEAFRQKIEG

-605 QEWGKRI
+605 QIWGKALAI
-612 IILIGIFK
+612 IIGIVY
-620 GLSLAVAIFNLAM
+620 SLTTAMGILNLVT
-633 SLNPLIIVI
+633 SLNPIVLAI
-642 TAVIGIITILWFWLM
+642 TAVITALGLLWVSLQ
-657 WLYNNVAWFRDGVN
+657 WLYNNVAWFRDMVN
-671 AIWDFIKDHWIATI
+671 FIWSSIKDHWTMIV
-685 GLIAGAILAGP
+685 GAIIGGP
-696 LAGAFAAFIGW
+696 FGW
-707 LIELYN
+707 LIGALVELYN
-713 ENDKFKSFCDTAWAI
+713 KNEEFRNFCNEAW
-728 IKEVVKSACD
+728 ESVKSVIKAACD
-738 VVVSAINGIT
+738 VAVGAINGIT
-748 GALKGALG
+748 GALQGALG
-756 ALNDLLNGRWGELGN
+756 ALKDLLNGGWEKLGN
-771 RVASI
+771 IQKNMESLRKDNGIRLGKNFVI
-776 PRKTGNFL
+776 PFIGSKQ
-784 FGEDLTNHFLGAP
+784 
-797 KNQLKMNTSNIKMR
+797 K
-811 QAKATGTD
+811 KATGTD

-868 RGGVQGGKTI
+868 RGGVSGGKTI
-878 VNHNTFYIKAN
+878 VNHNTIYVKAN
-889 DSKGASHEII
+889 DSKGAAHEII
-899 NELEKLGV
+899 NELEKLGIV

>member
-1 MSSELGVTY
+1 
-10 SLEFVIK
+10 
-17 DKRALEAIQNMMK
+17 MMK

-45 KASKQAQSFK
+45 KASKQAQNFK

-70 EKTKTEKKVKNPVK
+70 EKAKTEKKVKNPVK
-84 PVEEGAKKANTA
+84 PVEEGAKKANAA

-112 YKIGAFLAQ
+112 YRIGSFLAQ
-121 QAGQAM
+121 QAGKAM
-127 KDFSNIDFDIR
+127 QDFSNIDFDIR
-138 AAAAKTGGFG
+138 SAAAKTGGFG
-148 KDYKELLKLSNRV
+148 KDYKELLRLGNRV
-161 GGETTYSNADVAK
+161 GAETTYTNSDVAK

-195 SAQLGQAFNVQDLSY
+195 AAQFGQAFHVEDLAY
-210 VMETIKMQM
+210 VIEAVKMQM
-219 NAYGLTGKDAQKVTD
+219 NAYGLSGKDAIKVTD
-234 MIAVT
+234 MMAVT
-239 AKNSAADIER
+239 SKNTAADLER
-249 LREGFSNLGS
+249 LREGFKYAGT
-259 SASQLKIPLE
+259 SAKQLDIPLE
-269 TTYAML
+269 TLYAML
-275 GKLNDNNQLGG
+275 GKLNDNNILGSS
-286 KAGTALNEM
+286 AGTGLNEM
-295 FKNLAN
+295 FKSMAN

-333 TVTDKMGTADKA
+333 TVTDKMGNADKA

-354 RGSRAVSTM
+354 RGGRTVGAL

-377 QIKNSGRMTK
+377 QIKNSQGMAK
-387 LLSDFMM
+387 FLSDFMM

-418 LAPLIVPVS
+418 LAPLIIPVS

-458 IGKLVFGALIVKVLE
+458 IGKFIFGAIIVKVLA
-473 FVSAIKASA
+473 FISAIKASA

-505 LLQRWL
+505 LFQRWL

-566 KKNGDDVVKTLK
+566 KKNGEDVVQTLK
-578 DLRENIEVFRQKIEG
+578 DLRENIEAFRQKIEG

-605 QEWGKRI
+605 QTWGKALAI
-612 IILIGIFK
+612 IIGIVY
-620 GLSLAVAIFNLAM
+620 SLTTAMGILNLVT
-633 SLNPLIIVI
+633 SLNPIVLAI
-642 TAVIGIITILWFWLM
+642 TAVITALGLLWVSLQ
-657 WLYNNVAWFRDGVN
+657 WLYNNVAWFRDMVN
-671 AIWDFIKDHWIATI
+671 FIWSSIKDHWAMII
-685 GLIAGAILAGP
+685 GAIIGGP
-696 LAGAFAAFIGW
+696 FGWLIGA

-713 ENDKFKSFCDTAWAI
+713 KNEEFRNFCN
-728 IKEVVKSACD
+728 EVWESVKSVIKAACD
-738 VVVSAINGIT
+738 VAIGAINGIT
-748 GALKGALG
+748 GALQGALG
-756 ALNDLLNGRWGELGN
+756 ALKDLLNGGWEKLGN
-771 RVASI
+771 VQKNIESLRKDNGVRIGKNFVI
-776 PRKTGNFL
+776 PFIGSKQ
-784 FGEDLTNHFLGAP
+784 
-797 KNQLKMNTSNIKMR
+797 K
-811 QAKATGTD
+811 KATGTD

-878 VNHNTFYIKAN
+878 VNHNNIYVKAN
-889 DSKGASHEII
+889 DSKGAAHEII

>member
-70 EKTKTEKKVKNPVK
+70 EKAKTEKKVKNPVK
-84 PVEEGAKKANTA
+84 PVEEGAKKANSA
-96 MKMLNTTIHDI
+96 MKMLNTTINDI

-112 YKIGAFLAQ
+112 YRIGAFLAQ

-148 KDYKELLKLSNRV
+148 KDYKELLRLGNRV
-161 GGETTYSNADVAK
+161 GAETTYTNSDVAK

-363 LNNNTLNQLKQLQE
+363 LNNNTLNQLKQLRD
-377 QIKNSGRMTK
+377 QIKNSGGMTK

-458 IGKLVFGALIVKVLE
+458 IGKFVFGALIAKVIA

-566 KKNGDDVVKTLK
+566 KKNGDDVVQTLK
-578 DLRENIEVFRQKIEG
+578 DLRENIEAFRQKIEG

-605 QEWGKRI
+605 QTWGKALAI
-612 IILIGIFK
+612 IIGIVY
-620 GLSLAVAIFNLAM
+620 SLTTAMGILNLVT
-633 SLNPLIIVI
+633 SLNPIVLAI
-642 TAVIGIITILWFWLM
+642 TAVITALGLLWVSLQ
-657 WLYNNVAWFRDGVN
+657 WLYNNVAWFRDMVN
-671 AIWDFIKDHWIATI
+671 FIWSSIKDHWTMIV
-685 GLIAGAILAGP
+685 GAIIGGP
-696 LAGAFAAFIGW
+696 FGWLIGA

-713 ENDKFKSFCDTAWAI
+713 KNETFRNFCNEAW
-728 IKEVVKSACD
+728 ESVKSVIKAACD
-738 VVVSAINGIT
+738 VAVGAINGIT
-748 GALKGALG
+748 GALNGALG
-756 ALNDLLNGRWGELGN
+756 ALKNLLNGGWEKLGN
-771 RVASI
+771 IQKNMESLRKDNGIKVGKNLVI
-776 PRKTGNFL
+776 PFIGGKQ
-784 FGEDLTNHFLGAP
+784 H
-797 KNQLKMNTSNIKMR
+797 
-811 QAKATGTD
+811 KATGTD

-868 RGGVQGGKTI
+868 RGGVSDGKTI
-878 VNHNTFYIKAN
+878 VNHNTIYVKAN
-889 DSKGASHEII
+889 DSKGAAHEII
-899 NELEKLGV
+899 NELEKLGIV

>member
-1 MSSELGVTY
+1 LSSELGVTY

-17 DKRALEAIQNMMK
+17 DKRALDAIQNMMK

-40 KVSLE
+40 KVNLE
-45 KASKQAQSFK
+45 KASKQAQNFK
-55 ADIKQASDSLKNLNK
+55 ADIKQASDSLKNLNR
-70 EKTKTEKKVKNPVK
+70 EKAKTEKKVKNPVK
-84 PVEEGAKKANTA
+84 PVEEGAKKANSA

-107 ARGAK
+107 ARGAR
-112 YKIGAFLAQ
+112 YRIGSFLVQ

-127 KDFSNIDFDIR
+127 QDFSNIDFDIR
-138 AAAAKTGGFG
+138 SAAAKTGGFG
-148 KDYKELLKLSNRV
+148 KDYKELLRLGNRV
-161 GGETTYSNADVAK
+161 GAETTYTNSDVAK

-195 SAQLGQAFNVQDLSY
+195 AAQFGQAFHVEDLAY
-210 VMETIKMQM
+210 VIEAVKMQM
-219 NAYGLTGKDAQKVTD
+219 NAYGLSGKDAIKVTD
-234 MIAVT
+234 MMAVT
-239 AKNSAADIER
+239 SKNTAADLER
-249 LREGFSNLGS
+249 LREGFKYTGT
-259 SASQLKIPLE
+259 SAKQLDIPLE
-269 TTYAML
+269 TLYAML
-275 GKLNDNNQLGG
+275 GKLNDNNILGSS
-286 KAGTALNEM
+286 AGTGLNEM
-295 FKNLAN
+295 FKSMAN
-301 FKKRGKLEELIG
+301 VKKRGKLEELIG
-313 PVTDSKGNLQ
+313 PVLDSKGNLQ

-333 TVTDKMGTADKA
+333 TVTDKMGNADKA
-345 SVLQTIFGT
+345 SVLQMIFGT
-354 RGSRAVSTM
+354 RGGRTVGAL
-363 LNNNTLNQLKQLQE
+363 LNNETLNQLKQLRE
-377 QIKNSGRMTK
+377 QIKNSQGMSK
-387 LLSDFMM
+387 FLSDFMM
-394 NGPGGAIE
+394 SGSGGAIE

-418 LAPLIVPVS
+418 LAPMIVPVS

-432 LLNIIILINEKVP
+432 LLNIIILINEKMP

-458 IGKLVFGALIVKVLE
+458 VGKFVFGALIVKVLT
-473 FVSAIKASA
+473 FVSAVKASA

-490 AIMGGIVIALVIAFN
+490 ALMGGVVIALVIAFN
-505 LLQRWL
+505 LFQRWL

-566 KKNGDDVVKTLK
+566 KKNGEDVVQTLK
-578 DLRENIEVFRQKIEG
+578 DLRENIEAFRQKIEG

-605 QEWGKRI
+605 QTWGKALAI
-612 IILIGIFK
+612 IIGIVY
-620 GLSLAVAIFNLAM
+620 SLTTAM
-633 SLNPLIIVI
+633 SILNFVISANPIVLAI
-642 TAVIGIITILWFWLM
+642 TAIILALGLLWVSLQ
-657 WLYNNVAWFRDGVN
+657 WLYNNVSWFRDMVN
-671 AIWDFIKDHWIATI
+671 FIWSSIKDHWTMIV
-685 GLIAGAILAGP
+685 GAIIGGP
-696 LAGAFAAFIGW
+696 FGWLIGA

-713 ENDKFKSFCDTAWAI
+713 KNEEFRNLCDIVWGA
-728 IKEVVKSACD
+728 IKEIVKSACD
-738 VVVSAINGIT
+738 IVVGAINGIT
-748 GALKGALG
+748 GALKEALG
-756 ALNDLLNGRWGELGN
+756 ALNDLLNGRWSELGN

-776 PRKTGNFL
+776 PRNVGNFFL
-784 FGEDLTNHFLGAP
+784 GEGLTNHFLGAP
-797 KNQLKMNTSNIKMR
+797 KGKK

-868 RGGVQGGKTI
+868 RGGVSGGKTI
-878 VNHNTFYIKAN
+878 VNHNTIYVKAN
-889 DSKGASHEII
+889 DSKGAAHEII
-899 NELEKLGV
+899 NELEKLGIV

>member
-17 DKRALEAIQNMMK
+17 DKRALDAIQNMMK

-40 KVSLE
+40 KVNLE
-45 KASKQAQSFK
+45 KASKQAQNFK
-55 ADIKQASDSLKNLNK
+55 ADIKQASDSLKNLNR
-70 EKTKTEKKVKNPVK
+70 EKAKTEKKVKNPVK
-84 PVEEGAKKANTA
+84 PVEEGAKKANAA

-112 YKIGAFLAQ
+112 YRIGSFLAQ
-121 QAGQAM
+121 QAGKAM
-127 KDFSNIDFDIR
+127 QDFSNIDFDIR
-138 AAAAKTGGFG
+138 SAAAKTGGFG
-148 KDYKELLKLSNRV
+148 KDYKELLRLGNRV
-161 GGETTYSNADVAK
+161 GAETTYTNSDVAK

-195 SAQLGQAFNVQDLSY
+195 AAQFGQAFHVEDLAY
-210 VMETIKMQM
+210 VIEAVKMQM
-219 NAYGLTGKDAQKVTD
+219 NAYGLSGKDAIKVTD
-234 MIAVT
+234 MMAVT
-239 AKNSAADIER
+239 SKNTTADLER
-249 LREGFSNLGS
+249 LREGFKYAGT
-259 SASQLKIPLE
+259 SAKQLDIPLE
-269 TTYAML
+269 TLYAML
-275 GKLNDNNQLGG
+275 GKLNDNNILGSS
-286 KAGTALNEM
+286 AGTGLNEM
-295 FKNLAN
+295 FKSMAN

-323 DVVGIMERLK
+323 DVVEIMERLK
-333 TVTDKMGTADKA
+333 TVTDKMGNADKA
-345 SVLQTIFGT
+345 SVLQIIFGT
-354 RGSRAVSTM
+354 RGGRTVGSL

-377 QIKNSGRMTK
+377 QIKNSQGMAK
-387 LLSDFMM
+387 FLSDFMM

-418 LAPLIVPVS
+418 LAPLIIPVS

-432 LLNIIILINEKVP
+432 LLNIIILINEKMP

-458 IGKLVFGALIVKVLE
+458 VGKFIFGALIVKVLA
-473 FVSAIKASA
+473 FVSAVKASA

-578 DLRENIEVFRQKIEG
+578 DLRENIERFQKKIED

-598 DDNANSI
+598 DDNADAI

-620 GLSLAVAIFNLAM
+620 GLSLAVSIFNLAM

-642 TAVIGIITILWFWLM
+642 TAVIGMITFLWFWLT

-696 LAGAFAAFIGW
+696 LVGAFAAFIGW

-713 ENDKFKSFCDTAWAI
+713 ENDKFKSFCDTAWGI

-771 RVASI
+771 KLASI
-776 PRKTGNFL
+776 PRKTGNLL
-784 FGEDLTNHFLGAP
+784 FGEDLTNHYLGAP
-797 KNQLKMNTSNIKMR
+797 KNKK

-868 RGGVQGGKTI
+868 RGGISGGKTI
-878 VNHNTFYIKAN
+878 VNHNTIYVKAN
-889 DSKGASHEII
+889 DSKEAAHEII
-899 NELEKLGV
+899 NELEKLGKV

>member
-70 EKTKTEKKVKNPVK
+70 EKAKTEKKVKNPVK
-84 PVEEGAKKANTA
+84 PVEEGAKKANSA
-96 MKMLNTTIHDI
+96 MKMLNTTINDI

-112 YKIGAFLAQ
+112 YRIGAFLAQ

-148 KDYKELLKLSNRV
+148 KDYKELLRLGNRV
-161 GGETTYSNADVAK
+161 GAETTYTNSDVAK

-363 LNNNTLNQLKQLQE
+363 LNNNTLNQLKQLRD
-377 QIKNSGRMTK
+377 QIKNSGGMTK
-387 LLSDFMM
+387 LLSDLMM

-458 IGKLVFGALIVKVLE
+458 IGKFVFGALIAKVIA

-566 KKNGDDVVKTLK
+566 KKNGDDVVQTLK
-578 DLRENIEVFRQKIEG
+578 DLRENIEAFRQKIEG

-605 QEWGKRI
+605 QTWGKALAI
-612 IILIGIFK
+612 IIGIVY
-620 GLSLAVAIFNLAM
+620 SLTTAMGILNLVT
-633 SLNPLIIVI
+633 SLNPIVLAI
-642 TAVIGIITILWFWLM
+642 TAVITALGLLWVSLQ
-657 WLYNNVAWFRDGVN
+657 WLYNNVAWFRDMVN
-671 AIWDFIKDHWIATI
+671 FIWSSIKDHWTMIV
-685 GLIAGAILAGP
+685 GAIIGGP
-696 LAGAFAAFIGW
+696 FGWLIGA

-713 ENDKFKSFCDTAWAI
+713 KNETFRNFCNEAW
-728 IKEVVKSACD
+728 ESVKSVIKAACD
-738 VVVSAINGIT
+738 VAVGAINGIT
-748 GALKGALG
+748 GALNGALG
-756 ALNDLLNGRWGELGN
+756 ALKNLLNGGWEKLGN
-771 RVASI
+771 IQKNMESLRKDNGIKVGKNLVI
-776 PRKTGNFL
+776 PFIGGKQ
-784 FGEDLTNHFLGAP
+784 H
-797 KNQLKMNTSNIKMR
+797 
-811 QAKATGTD
+811 KATGTD

-868 RGGVQGGKTI
+868 RGGVSDGKTI
-878 VNHNTFYIKAN
+878 VNHNTIYVKAN
-889 DSKGASHEII
+889 DSKGAAHEII
-899 NELEKLGV
+899 NELEKLGIV

>member
-70 EKTKTEKKVKNPVK
+70 EKAKTEKKVKNPVK

-195 SAQLGQAFNVQDLSY
+195 AAQFGQAFHVEDLAY
-210 VMETIKMQM
+210 VIEAVKMQM
-219 NAYGLTGKDAQKVTD
+219 NAYGLSGKDAIKVTD
-234 MIAVT
+234 MMAVT
-239 AKNSAADIER
+239 SKNTTADLER
-249 LREGFSNLGS
+249 LREGFKYAGT
-259 SASQLKIPLE
+259 SAKQLDIPLE
-269 TTYAML
+269 TLYAML
-275 GKLNDNNQLGG
+275 GKLNDNNILGSS
-286 KAGTALNEM
+286 AGTGLNEM
-295 FKNLAN
+295 FKSMAN

-333 TVTDKMGTADKA
+333 TVTDKMGNADKA

-354 RGSRAVSTM
+354 RGGRTVGAL

-377 QIKNSGRMTK
+377 QIKNSKGMAK
-387 LLSDFMM
+387 FLSDFMM
-394 NGPGGAIE
+394 SGPGGAIE

-432 LLNIIILINEKVP
+432 LLNIIILINEKMP

-458 IGKLVFGALIVKVLE
+458 VGKFIFGAIIVKVLA
-473 FVSAIKASA
+473 FISAIKASA

-490 AIMGGIVIALVIAFN
+490 AIMGGVVIALVIVFN
-505 LLQRWL
+505 LFQRWL

-520 NREWQGTLKAL
+520 NREWQATLKAL

-578 DLRENIEVFRQKIEG
+578 DLRQNIERFQKRIED

-598 DDNANSI
+598 DDNADAI
-605 QEWGKRI
+605 QTWGKRLV
-612 IILIGIFK
+612 ILIGIFK
-620 GLSLAVAIFNLAM
+620 GLSLAVSIFNLAM

-642 TAVIGIITILWFWLM
+642 TAVIGMITFLWFWLT

-696 LAGAFAAFIGW
+696 LVGAFAAFIGW

-713 ENDKFKSFCDTAWAI
+713 ENETFKNFCDTAWGI

-771 RVASI
+771 KLASI

-797 KNQLKMNTSNIKMR
+797 KNKK

-868 RGGVQGGKTI
+868 RGGISGSKTI
-878 VNHNTFYIKAN
+878 VNHNTIYVKAN
-889 DSKGASHEII
+889 DSKGAAHEII
-899 NELEKLGV
+899 NELEKLGIV

>member
-17 DKRALEAIQNMMK
+17 DKRALDAIQNMMK

-40 KVSLE
+40 KVTLE
-45 KASKQAQSFK
+45 KASKQAQNFK

-70 EKTKTEKKVKNPVK
+70 EKAKTEKKVKNPVK
-84 PVEEGAKKANTA
+84 PVEEGAKKANSA

-107 ARGAK
+107 ARGAR
-112 YKIGAFLAQ
+112 YRIGSFLVQ

-127 KDFSNIDFDIR
+127 QDFSNIDFDIR

-148 KDYKELLKLSNRV
+148 KDYKELLRLGNRV
-161 GGETTYSNADVAK
+161 GAETTYTNSDVAK

-195 SAQLGQAFNVQDLSY
+195 AAQFGQAFHVEDLAY
-210 VMETIKMQM
+210 VIETVKMQM
-219 NAYGLTGKDAQKVTD
+219 NAYGLSGKDAIKVTD
-234 MIAVT
+234 MMAVT
-239 AKNSAADIER
+239 SKNTAADLER
-249 LREGFSNLGS
+249 LREGFKYTGT
-259 SASQLKIPLE
+259 SAKQLDIPLE
-269 TTYAML
+269 TLYAML
-275 GKLNDNNQLGG
+275 GKLNDNNILGSS
-286 KAGTALNEM
+286 AGTGLNEM
-295 FKNLAN
+295 FKSMAN
-301 FKKRGKLEELIG
+301 VKKRGKLEELIG
-313 PVTDSKGNLQ
+313 PVLDSKGNLQ

-333 TVTDKMGTADKA
+333 TVTDKMGNADKA
-345 SVLQTIFGT
+345 SVLQMIFGT
-354 RGSRAVSTM
+354 RGGRTVGAL
-363 LNNNTLNQLKQLQE
+363 LNNETLNQLKQLRE
-377 QIKNSGRMTK
+377 QIKNSQGMSK
-387 LLSDFMM
+387 FLSDFMM
-394 NGPGGAIE
+394 SGSGGAIE

-418 LAPLIVPVS
+418 LAPMIVPVS

-432 LLNIIILINEKVP
+432 LLNIIILINEKMP

-458 IGKLVFGALIVKVLE
+458 VGKFVFGALIVKVLT
-473 FVSAIKASA
+473 FVSAVKASA

-490 AIMGGIVIALVIAFN
+490 ALMGGVVIALVIAFN
-505 LLQRWL
+505 LFQRWL

-531 GDTFQSLIG
+531 GDTFKSLIG

-566 KKNGDDVVKTLK
+566 KKNGEDVVQTLK
-578 DLRENIEVFRQKIEG
+578 DLRENIEAFRQKIEG

-598 DDNANSI
+598 DDHANSI
-605 QEWGKRI
+605 QTWGKALAI
-612 IILIGIFK
+612 IIGIVY
-620 GLSLAVAIFNLAM
+620 SLTTAM
-633 SLNPLIIVI
+633 SILNFVISANPIVLAI
-642 TAVIGIITILWFWLM
+642 TAIILALGLLWVSLQ
-657 WLYNNVAWFRDGVN
+657 WLYNNVAWFRDMVN
-671 AIWDFIKDHWIATI
+671 FIWSSIKDHWTMIV
-685 GLIAGAILAGP
+685 GAIIGGP
-696 LAGAFAAFIGW
+696 FGWLIGA

-713 ENDKFKSFCDTAWAI
+713 KNEEFRNLCDIVWGA
-728 IKEVVKSACD
+728 IKEIVKSACD
-738 VVVSAINGIT
+738 IVVGAINGIT
-748 GALKGALG
+748 GALKEALG
-756 ALNDLLNGRWGELGN
+756 ALNDLLNGRWSELGN

-776 PRKTGNFL
+776 PRNVGNFFL
-784 FGEDLTNHFLGAP
+784 GEGLTNHFLGAP
-797 KNQLKMNTSNIKMR
+797 KGKK

-878 VNHNTFYIKAN
+878 VNHNTIYVKAN
-889 DSKGASHEII
+889 DSKGAAHEII
-899 NELEKLGV
+899 NELEKLGIV

>member
-17 DKRALEAIQNMMK
+17 DKRALDAIQNMMK

-40 KVSLE
+40 KVTLE
-45 KASKQAQSFK
+45 KASKQAQNFK

-70 EKTKTEKKVKNPVK
+70 EKAKTEKKVKNPVK
-84 PVEEGAKKANTA
+84 PVEEGAKKANAA

-112 YKIGAFLAQ
+112 YRIGSFLAQ

-195 SAQLGQAFNVQDLSY
+195 AAQFGQAFHVEDLAY
-210 VMETIKMQM
+210 VIEAVKMQM
-219 NAYGLTGKDAQKVTD
+219 NAYGLSGKDAIKVTD
-234 MIAVT
+234 MMAVT
-239 AKNSAADIER
+239 SKNTAANLEN
-249 LREGFSNLGS
+249 LREGFKYVGT
-259 SASQLKIPLE
+259 SAKQLDIPLE
-269 TTYAML
+269 TLYAML
-275 GKLNDNNQLGG
+275 GKLNDNNILGSS
-286 KAGTALNEM
+286 AGTGLNEM
-295 FKNLAN
+295 FKSMAN
-301 FKKRGKLEELIG
+301 VKKRSKLEELIG
-313 PVTDSKGNLQ
+313 PVLDSKGNLQ

-333 TVTDKMGTADKA
+333 TVTDKMGNADKA
-345 SVLQTIFGT
+345 SVLQMIFGT
-354 RGSRAVSTM
+354 RGGRTVGAL
-363 LNNNTLNQLKQLQE
+363 LNNETLNQLKQLRE
-377 QIKNSGRMTK
+377 QIKNSQGMSK
-387 LLSDFMM
+387 FLSDFMM
-394 NGPGGAIE
+394 SGSGGAIE

-418 LAPLIVPVS
+418 LAPMIVPVS

-432 LLNIIILINEKVP
+432 LLNIIILINEKMP

-458 IGKLVFGALIVKVLE
+458 VGKFVFGALIVKVLT
-473 FVSAIKASA
+473 FVSAVKASA

-490 AIMGGIVIALVIAFN
+490 ALMGGVVIALVIAFN
-505 LLQRWL
+505 LFQRWL

-566 KKNGDDVVKTLK
+566 KKNGEDVVQTLK
-578 DLRENIEVFRQKIEG
+578 DLRENIEAFRQKIEG

-605 QEWGKRI
+605 QIWGKALAI
-612 IILIGIFK
+612 IIGIVY
-620 GLSLAVAIFNLAM
+620 SLTTAMGILNLVT
-633 SLNPLIIVI
+633 SLNPIVLAI
-642 TAVIGIITILWFWLM
+642 TAVITALGLLWVSLQ
-657 WLYNNVAWFRDGVN
+657 WLYNNVAWFRDMVN
-671 AIWDFIKDHWIATI
+671 FIWSSIKDHWTMIV
-685 GLIAGAILAGP
+685 GAIIGGP
-696 LAGAFAAFIGW
+696 FGW
-707 LIELYN
+707 LIGALVELYN
-713 ENDKFKSFCDTAWAI
+713 KNEEFRNFCNEAW
-728 IKEVVKSACD
+728 ESVKSVIKAACD
-738 VVVSAINGIT
+738 VAVGAINGIT
-748 GALKGALG
+748 GALQGALG
-756 ALNDLLNGRWGELGN
+756 ALKDLLNGGWEKLGN
-771 RVASI
+771 IQKNMESLRKDNGIRLGKNFVI
-776 PRKTGNFL
+776 PFIGSKQ
-784 FGEDLTNHFLGAP
+784 
-797 KNQLKMNTSNIKMR
+797 K
-811 QAKATGTD
+811 KATGTD

-868 RGGVQGGKTI
+868 RGGVSGGKTI
-878 VNHNTFYIKAN
+878 VNHNTIYVKAN
-889 DSKGASHEII
+889 DSKGAAHEII
-899 NELEKLGV
+899 NELEKLGIV

>member
-17 DKRALEAIQNMMK
+17 DKRALDAIQNMMK

-40 KVSLE
+40 KVNLE
-45 KASKQAQSFK
+45 KASKQAQNFK
-55 ADIKQASDSLKNLNK
+55 ADIKQASDSLKNLNR
-70 EKTKTEKKVKNPVK
+70 EKAKTEKKVKNPVK
-84 PVEEGAKKANTA
+84 PVEEGAKKANAA

-112 YKIGAFLAQ
+112 YRIGSFLAQ

-127 KDFSNIDFDIR
+127 QDFSNIDFDIR

-148 KDYKELLKLSNRV
+148 KDYKELLRLGNRV
-161 GGETTYSNADVAK
+161 GAETTYTNSDVAK

-195 SAQLGQAFNVQDLSY
+195 AAQFGQAFHVEDLAY
-210 VMETIKMQM
+210 VIETVKMQM
-219 NAYGLTGKDAQKVTD
+219 NAYGLSGKDAIKVTD
-234 MIAVT
+234 MMAVT
-239 AKNSAADIER
+239 SKNTAADLER
-249 LREGFSNLGS
+249 LREGFKYTGT
-259 SASQLKIPLE
+259 SAKQLDIPLE
-269 TTYAML
+269 TLYAML
-275 GKLNDNNQLGG
+275 GKLNDNNILGSS
-286 KAGTALNEM
+286 AGTGLNEM
-295 FKNLAN
+295 FKSMAN
-301 FKKRGKLEELIG
+301 VKKRSKLEELIG
-313 PVTDSKGNLQ
+313 PVLDSKGNLQ

-333 TVTDKMGTADKA
+333 TVTDKMGNADKA
-345 SVLQTIFGT
+345 SVLQMIFGT
-354 RGSRAVSTM
+354 RGGRTVGAL
-363 LNNNTLNQLKQLQE
+363 LNNETLNQLKQLRE
-377 QIKNSGRMTK
+377 QIKNSQGMSK
-387 LLSDFMM
+387 FLSDFMM

-418 LAPLIVPVS
+418 LAPLIIPVS

-458 IGKLVFGALIVKVLE
+458 VGKFVFGALIVKVLT
-473 FVSAIKASA
+473 FVSAVKASA

-490 AIMGGIVIALVIAFN
+490 ALMGGVVIALVIAFN
-505 LLQRWL
+505 LFQRWL

-566 KKNGDDVVKTLK
+566 KKNGEDVVQTLK
-578 DLRENIEVFRQKIEG
+578 DLRENIEAFRQKIEG

-605 QEWGKRI
+605 QIWGKALAI
-612 IILIGIFK
+612 IIGIVY
-620 GLSLAVAIFNLAM
+620 SLTTAM
-633 SLNPLIIVI
+633 SILNFIISANPIVLAI
-642 TAVIGIITILWFWLM
+642 TAIILALGLLWVSLQ
-657 WLYNNVAWFRDGVN
+657 WLYNNVAWFRDMVN
-671 AIWDFIKDHWIATI
+671 FIWSSIKDHWTMIV
-685 GLIAGAILAGP
+685 GAIIGGP
-696 LAGAFAAFIGW
+696 FGWLIGA

-713 ENDKFKSFCDTAWAI
+713 KNEEFRNLCDIVWGA
-728 IKEVVKSACD
+728 IKEIVKSACD
-738 VVVSAINGIT
+738 IVVGAINGIT
-748 GALKGALG
+748 GALKEALG
-756 ALNDLLNGRWGELGN
+756 ALNDLLNGRWSELGN

-776 PRKTGNFL
+776 PRNVGNFFL
-784 FGEDLTNHFLGAP
+784 GEGLTNHFLGAP
-797 KNQLKMNTSNIKMR
+797 KGKK

-878 VNHNTFYIKAN
+878 VNHNTIYVKAN
-889 DSKGASHEII
+889 DSKGAAHEII
-899 NELEKLGV
+899 NELEKLGIV

>member
-17 DKRALEAIQNMMK
+17 DKKALEAIQNMMK

-45 KASKQAQSFK
+45 KASKQAQNFK
-55 ADIKQASDSLKNLNK
+55 ADIKQASDSLKNLNR
-70 EKTKTEKKVKNPVK
+70 EKAKTEKKVKNPVK
-84 PVEEGAKKANTA
+84 PVEEGAKKANAA

-112 YKIGAFLAQ
+112 YRIGSFLAQ

-148 KDYKELLKLSNRV
+148 KDYKELLRLGNRV
-161 GGETTYSNADVAK
+161 GAETTYTNSDVAK

-377 QIKNSGRMTK
+377 QIKNSGGMTK

-394 NGPGGAIE
+394 SGPGGAVE

-418 LAPLIVPVS
+418 LAPLIIPVS

-432 LLNIIILINEKVP
+432 LLNIIILINEKMP

-458 IGKLVFGALIVKVLE
+458 VGKFVFGALIVKVLT

-490 AIMGGIVIALVIAFN
+490 ALMGGIVIALVIAFN
-505 LLQRWL
+505 LFQRWL

-566 KKNGDDVVKTLK
+566 KKNGEDVVQTLK
-578 DLRENIEVFRQKIEG
+578 DLRENIEAFRQKIEG

-605 QEWGKRI
+605 QTWGKALAI
-612 IILIGIFK
+612 IIGIVY
-620 GLSLAVAIFNLAM
+620 SLTTAM
-633 SLNPLIIVI
+633 SILNFVISLNPIVLVVTAIIV
-642 TAVIGIITILWFWLM
+642 ALGLLWVSLQ
-657 WLYNNVAWFRDGVN
+657 WLYNNVAWFRDMVN
-671 AIWDFIKDHWIATI
+671 FIWSSIKDHWTMIV
-685 GLIAGAILAGP
+685 GAIIGGP
-696 LAGAFAAFIGW
+696 FGW
-707 LIELYN
+707 LIGALVELYN
-713 ENDKFKSFCDTAWAI
+713 KNEEFRNLCDIVWGA
-728 IKEVVKSACD
+728 IKEIVKSACD
-738 VVVSAINGIT
+738 IVVGAINGIT
-748 GALKGALG
+748 GALKEALG
-756 ALNDLLNGRWGELGN
+756 ALNDLLNGRWSELGN

-776 PRKTGNFL
+776 PRNVGNFFL
-784 FGEDLTNHFLGAP
+784 GEGLTNHFLGAP
-797 KNQLKMNTSNIKMR
+797 KNKK

-868 RGGVQGGKTI
+868 RGGVSGGKTI
-878 VNHNTFYIKAN
+878 VNHNTIYVKAN
-889 DSKGASHEII
+889 DSKGAAHEII
-899 NELEKLGV
+899 NELEKLGIV

>member
-17 DKRALEAIQNMMK
+17 DKRALDAIQNMMK

-40 KVSLE
+40 KVNLE
-45 KASKQAQSFK
+45 KASKQAQNFK

-70 EKTKTEKKVKNPVK
+70 EKAKTEKKVKNPVK
-84 PVEEGAKKANTA
+84 PVEEGAKKANSA

-107 ARGAK
+107 ARGAR
-112 YKIGAFLAQ
+112 YRIGSFLVQ

-127 KDFSNIDFDIR
+127 QDFSNIDFDIR

-148 KDYKELLKLSNRV
+148 KDYKELLRLGNRV
-161 GGETTYSNADVAK
+161 GAETTYTNSDVAK

-195 SAQLGQAFNVQDLSY
+195 AAQFGQAFHVEDLAY
-210 VMETIKMQM
+210 VIETVKMQM
-219 NAYGLTGKDAQKVTD
+219 NAYGLSGKDAIKVTD
-234 MIAVT
+234 MMAVT
-239 AKNSAADIER
+239 SKNTAADLER
-249 LREGFSNLGS
+249 LREGFKYTGT
-259 SASQLKIPLE
+259 SAKQLDIPLE
-269 TTYAML
+269 TLYAML
-275 GKLNDNNQLGG
+275 GKLNDNNILGSS
-286 KAGTALNEM
+286 AGTGLNEM
-295 FKNLAN
+295 FKSMAN
-301 FKKRGKLEELIG
+301 VKKRGKLEELIG
-313 PVTDSKGNLQ
+313 PVLDSKGNLQ

-333 TVTDKMGTADKA
+333 TVTDKMGNADKA
-345 SVLQTIFGT
+345 SVLQMIFGT
-354 RGSRAVSTM
+354 RGGRTVGAL
-363 LNNNTLNQLKQLQE
+363 LNNETLNQLKQLRE
-377 QIKNSGRMTK
+377 QIKNSQGMAK
-387 LLSDFMM
+387 FLSDFMM
-394 NGPGGAIE
+394 SGSGGAIE

-418 LAPLIVPVS
+418 LAPMIVPVS

-432 LLNIIILINEKVP
+432 LLNIIILINEKMP

-458 IGKLVFGALIVKVLE
+458 VGKFVFGALIVKVLT
-473 FVSAIKASA
+473 FVSAVKASA

-490 AIMGGIVIALVIAFN
+490 ALMGGVVIALVIAFN
-505 LLQRWL
+505 LFQRWL
-511 DYLSQNEAA
+511 DYLSQNDAA

-566 KKNGDDVVKTLK
+566 KKNGEDVVQTLK
-578 DLRENIEVFRQKIEG
+578 DLRENIEAFRQKIEG

-605 QEWGKRI
+605 QTWGKALAI
-612 IILIGIFK
+612 IIGIVY
-620 GLSLAVAIFNLAM
+620 SLTTAM
-633 SLNPLIIVI
+633 SILNFVISANPIVLAI
-642 TAVIGIITILWFWLM
+642 TAIILALGLLWVSLQ
-657 WLYNNVAWFRDGVN
+657 WLYNNVAWFRDMVN
-671 AIWDFIKDHWIATI
+671 FIWSSIKDHWTMIV
-685 GLIAGAILAGP
+685 GAIIGGP
-696 LAGAFAAFIGW
+696 FGWLIGA

-713 ENDKFKSFCDTAWAI
+713 KNEEFRNLCDIVWGA
-728 IKEVVKSACD
+728 IKEIVKSACD
-738 VVVSAINGIT
+738 IVVGAINGIT
-748 GALKGALG
+748 GALKEALG
-756 ALNDLLNGRWGELGN
+756 ALNDLLNGRWSELGN

-776 PRKTGNFL
+776 PRNVGNFFL
-784 FGEDLTNHFLGAP
+784 GEGLTNHFLGSP
-797 KNQLKMNTSNIKMR
+797 KGKK

-844 GSMVARNTT
+844 GSMIARNTT

-868 RGGVQGGKTI
+868 RGGVSGGKTI
-878 VNHNTFYIKAN
+878 VNHNTIYVKAN
-889 DSKGASHEII
+889 DSKGAAHEII
-899 NELEKLGV
+899 NELEKLGIV

>member
-17 DKRALEAIQNMMK
+17 DKRALDAIQNMMK

-40 KVSLE
+40 KVTLE
-45 KASKQAQSFK
+45 KASKQAQNFK

-70 EKTKTEKKVKNPVK
+70 EKAKTEKKVKNPVK
-84 PVEEGAKKANTA
+84 PVEEGAKKANSA

-107 ARGAK
+107 ARGAR
-112 YKIGAFLAQ
+112 YRIGSFLVQ
-121 QAGQAM
+121 QAGQAIQ
-127 KDFSNIDFDIR
+127 DFSNIDFDIR

-148 KDYKELLKLSNRV
+148 KDYKELLRLGNRV
-161 GGETTYSNADVAK
+161 GAETTYTNSDVAK

-195 SAQLGQAFNVQDLSY
+195 AAQFGQAFHVEDLAY
-210 VMETIKMQM
+210 VIEAVKMQM
-219 NAYGLTGKDAQKVTD
+219 NAYGLSGKDAIKVTD
-234 MIAVT
+234 MMAVT
-239 AKNSAADIER
+239 SKNTAADLER
-249 LREGFSNLGS
+249 LREGFKYAGT
-259 SASQLKIPLE
+259 SAKQLDIPLE
-269 TTYAML
+269 TLYAML
-275 GKLNDNNQLGG
+275 GKLNDNNILGSS
-286 KAGTALNEM
+286 AGTGLNEM
-295 FKNLAN
+295 FKSMAN

-333 TVTDKMGTADKA
+333 TVTDKMGNADKA

-354 RGSRAVSTM
+354 RGGRTVGAL

-377 QIKNSGRMTK
+377 QIKNSQGMAK
-387 LLSDFMM
+387 FLSDFMM

-418 LAPLIVPVS
+418 LAPLIIPVS

-453 FGALI
+453 FSALI
-458 IGKLVFGALIVKVLE
+458 IGKFIFGAIIVKVLA
-473 FVSAIKASA
+473 FISAIKASA

-490 AIMGGIVIALVIAFN
+490 ALMGGVVIALVIAFN
-505 LLQRWL
+505 LFQRWL

-566 KKNGDDVVKTLK
+566 KKNGEDVVQTLK
-578 DLRENIEVFRQKIEG
+578 DLRENIEAFRQKIEG

-605 QEWGKRI
+605 QTWGKALAI
-612 IILIGIFK
+612 IIGIVY
-620 GLSLAVAIFNLAM
+620 SLTTAM
-633 SLNPLIIVI
+633 SILNFVISANPIVLAI
-642 TAVIGIITILWFWLM
+642 TAIILALGLLWVSLQ
-657 WLYNNVAWFRDGVN
+657 WLYNNVGWFRDMVN
-671 AIWDFIKDHWIATI
+671 FIWSSIKDHWTMIV
-685 GLIAGAILAGP
+685 GAIIGGP
-696 LAGAFAAFIGW
+696 FGWLIGA

-713 ENDKFKSFCDTAWAI
+713 KNETFRNFCNEAW
-728 IKEVVKSACD
+728 ESVKSVIKAACD
-738 VVVSAINGIT
+738 VAVGAINGIT
-748 GALKGALG
+748 GALNGALG
-756 ALNDLLNGRWGELGN
+756 ALKNLLNGGWEKLGN
-771 RVASI
+771 IQKNMESL
-776 PRKTGNFL
+776 RKDNGIRLGKNFVVP
-784 FGEDLTNHFLGAP
+784 FIGS
-797 KNQLKMNTSNIKMR
+797 KQK
-811 QAKATGTD
+811 KATGTD

-844 GSMVARNTT
+844 GSMIARNTT

-868 RGGVQGGKTI
+868 RGGIQGGKTI
-878 VNHNTFYIKAN
+878 VNHNTIYVKAN
-889 DSKGASHEII
+889 DSKGAAHEII
-899 NELEKLGV
+899 NELEKLGIV

>member
-1 MSSELGVTY
+1 
-10 SLEFVIK
+10 
-17 DKRALEAIQNMMK
+17 MK
-30 NAQKLVDTLD
+30 
-40 KVSLE
+40 
-45 KASKQAQSFK
+45 
-55 ADIKQASDSLKNLNK
+55 
-70 EKTKTEKKVKNPVK
+70 
-84 PVEEGAKKANTA
+84 
-96 MKMLNTTIHDI
+96 
-107 ARGAK
+107 
-112 YKIGAFLAQ
+112 
-121 QAGQAM
+121 
-127 KDFSNIDFDIR
+127 
-138 AAAAKTGGFG
+138 
-148 KDYKELLKLSNRV
+148 
-161 GGETTYSNADVAK
+161 
-174 AINSGATLGIKAD
+174 
-187 EMKSILPS
+187 
-195 SAQLGQAFNVQDLSY
+195 
-210 VMETIKMQM
+210 
-219 NAYGLTGKDAQKVTD
+219 AYGLSGKDAIKVTD
-234 MIAVT
+234 MMAVT
-239 AKNSAADIER
+239 SKNTAADLER
-249 LREGFSNLGS
+249 LREGFKYAGT
-259 SASQLKIPLE
+259 SAKQLDIPLE
-269 TTYAML
+269 TLYAML
-275 GKLNDNNQLGG
+275 GKLNDNNILGSS
-286 KAGTALNEM
+286 AGTGLNEM
-295 FKNLAN
+295 FKSMAN

-333 TVTDKMGTADKA
+333 TVTDKMGNADKA

-354 RGSRAVSTM
+354 RGGRTVGAL

-377 QIKNSGRMTK
+377 QIKNSQGMAK
-387 LLSDFMM
+387 FLSDFMM

-418 LAPLIVPVS
+418 LAPLIIPVS

-458 IGKLVFGALIVKVLE
+458 IGKFIFGAIIVKVLA
-473 FVSAIKASA
+473 FISAIKASA

-505 LLQRWL
+505 LFQRWL

-566 KKNGDDVVKTLK
+566 KKNGEDVVQTLK
-578 DLRENIEVFRQKIEG
+578 DLRENIEAFRQKIEG

-605 QEWGKRI
+605 QTWGKALAI
-612 IILIGIFK
+612 IIGIVY
-620 GLSLAVAIFNLAM
+620 SLTTAMGILNLVT
-633 SLNPLIIVI
+633 SLNPIVLAI
-642 TAVIGIITILWFWLM
+642 TAVITALGLLWVSLQ
-657 WLYNNVAWFRDGVN
+657 WLYNNVAWFRDMVN
-671 AIWDFIKDHWIATI
+671 FIWSSIKDHWAMII
-685 GLIAGAILAGP
+685 GAIIGGP
-696 LAGAFAAFIGW
+696 FGWLIGA

-713 ENDKFKSFCDTAWAI
+713 KNEEFRNFCN
-728 IKEVVKSACD
+728 EVWESVKSVIKAACD
-738 VVVSAINGIT
+738 VAIGAINGIT
-748 GALKGALG
+748 GALQGALG
-756 ALNDLLNGRWGELGN
+756 ALKDLLNGGWEKLGN
-771 RVASI
+771 VQKNIESLRKDNGVRIGKNFVI
-776 PRKTGNFL
+776 PFIGSKQ
-784 FGEDLTNHFLGAP
+784 
-797 KNQLKMNTSNIKMR
+797 K
-811 QAKATGTD
+811 KATGTD

-878 VNHNTFYIKAN
+878 VNHNNIYVKAN
-889 DSKGASHEII
+889 DSKGAAHEII

>member
-17 DKRALEAIQNMMK
+17 DKRALDAIQNMMK

-40 KVSLE
+40 KVTLE
-45 KASKQAQSFK
+45 KASKQAQNFK

-70 EKTKTEKKVKNPVK
+70 EKAKTEKKVKNPVK
-84 PVEEGAKKANTA
+84 PVEEGAKKANSA

-107 ARGAK
+107 ARGAR
-112 YKIGAFLAQ
+112 YRIGSFLVQ

-127 KDFSNIDFDIR
+127 QDFSNIDFDIR

-148 KDYKELLKLSNRV
+148 KDYKELLRLGNRV
-161 GGETTYSNADVAK
+161 GAETTYTNSDVAK

-377 QIKNSGRMTK
+377 QIKNSGGMTK

-394 NGPGGAIE
+394 SGPGGAIE

-418 LAPLIVPVS
+418 LAPLIIPVS

-432 LLNIIILINEKVP
+432 LLNIIILINEKMP

-458 IGKLVFGALIVKVLE
+458 VGKFVFGALIVKVLT
-473 FVSAIKASA
+473 FVSAVKASA

-490 AIMGGIVIALVIAFN
+490 ALMGGVVIALVIAFN
-505 LLQRWL
+505 LFQRWL

-566 KKNGDDVVKTLK
+566 KKNGEDVVQTLK
-578 DLRENIEVFRQKIEG
+578 DLRENIEAFRQKIEG

-605 QEWGKRI
+605 QTWGKALAI
-612 IILIGIFK
+612 IIGIVY
-620 GLSLAVAIFNLAM
+620 SLTTAMSILNLVT
-633 SLNPLIIVI
+633 SLNPIVLAI
-642 TAVIGIITILWFWLM
+642 TAVITALGLLWVSLQ
-657 WLYNNVAWFRDGVN
+657 WLYNNVAWFRDMVN
-671 AIWDFIKDHWIATI
+671 FIWSNIKDHWTMII
-685 GLIAGAILAGP
+685 GAIIGGP
-696 LAGAFAAFIGW
+696 FGWLIGA

-713 ENDKFKSFCDTAWAI
+713 KNEEFRNFCNEAW
-728 IKEVVKSACD
+728 ESVKSVIKAACN
-738 VVVSAINGIT
+738 VAVGAINGIT
-748 GALKGALG
+748 GALQGALG
-756 ALNDLLNGRWGELGN
+756 ALKDLLNGGWEKLGN
-771 RVASI
+771 IQKNMESLRKDNGIRLGKNFVI
-776 PRKTGNFL
+776 PFIGSKQ
-784 FGEDLTNHFLGAP
+784 
-797 KNQLKMNTSNIKMR
+797 K
-811 QAKATGTD
+811 KATGTD

-868 RGGVQGGKTI
+868 RGGVSGNKTI
-878 VNHNTFYIKAN
+878 VNHNTIYVKAN
-889 DSKGASHEII
+889 DSKGAAHEII
-899 NELEKLGV
+899 NELEKLGIV

>member
-17 DKRALEAIQNMMK
+17 DKRALDAIQNMMK

-40 KVSLE
+40 KVNLE
-45 KASKQAQSFK
+45 KASKQAQNFK

-70 EKTKTEKKVKNPVK
+70 EKAKTEKKVKNPVK
-84 PVEEGAKKANTA
+84 PVEEGAKKANSA

-107 ARGAK
+107 ARGAR
-112 YKIGAFLAQ
+112 YRIGSFLVQ

-127 KDFSNIDFDIR
+127 QDFSNIDFDIR

-148 KDYKELLKLSNRV
+148 KDYKELLRLGNRV
-161 GGETTYSNADVAK
+161 GAETTYTNSDVAK

-195 SAQLGQAFNVQDLSY
+195 AAQFGQAFHVEDLAY
-210 VMETIKMQM
+210 VIETVKMQM
-219 NAYGLTGKDAQKVTD
+219 NAYGLSGKDAIKVTD
-234 MIAVT
+234 MMAVT
-239 AKNSAADIER
+239 SKNTAADLER
-249 LREGFSNLGS
+249 LREGFKYTGT
-259 SASQLKIPLE
+259 SAKQLDIPLE
-269 TTYAML
+269 TLYAML
-275 GKLNDNNQLGG
+275 GKLNDNNILGSS
-286 KAGTALNEM
+286 AGTGLNEM
-295 FKNLAN
+295 FKSMAN
-301 FKKRGKLEELIG
+301 IKKRGKLEELIG
-313 PVTDSKGNLQ
+313 PVLDSKGNLQ

-333 TVTDKMGTADKA
+333 TVTDKMGNADKA

-354 RGSRAVSTM
+354 RGGRTVGAL

-377 QIKNSGRMTK
+377 QIKNSQGMAK
-387 LLSDFMM
+387 FLSDFMM

-418 LAPLIVPVS
+418 LAPMIVPAS

-432 LLNIIILINEKVP
+432 LLNIIILINEKMP

-458 IGKLVFGALIVKVLE
+458 VGKFVFGALIVKVLT
-473 FVSAIKASA
+473 FVSAVKASA

-490 AIMGGIVIALVIAFN
+490 ALMGGVVIALVIAFN
-505 LLQRWL
+505 LFQRWL
-511 DYLSQNEAA
+511 DYLSQNEVA

-566 KKNGDDVVKTLK
+566 KKNGEDVVQTLK
-578 DLRENIEVFRQKIEG
+578 DLRENIEAFRQKIEG

-605 QEWGKRI
+605 QTWGKALAI
-612 IILIGIFK
+612 IIGIVY
-620 GLSLAVAIFNLAM
+620 SLTTAM
-633 SLNPLIIVI
+633 SILNFVISANPIVLAI
-642 TAVIGIITILWFWLM
+642 TAIILALGLLWISLQ
-657 WLYNNVAWFRDGVN
+657 WLYNNVAWFRDMVN
-671 AIWDFIKDHWIATI
+671 FIWSSIKDHWTMIV
-685 GLIAGAILAGP
+685 GAIIGGP
-696 LAGAFAAFIGW
+696 FGWLIGA

-713 ENDKFKSFCDTAWAI
+713 KNEEFRNLCDIVWGA
-728 IKEVVKSACD
+728 IKEIVKSACD
-738 VVVSAINGIT
+738 IVVGAINGIT
-748 GALKGALG
+748 GALKEALG
-756 ALNDLLNGRWGELGN
+756 ALNDLLNGRWSELGN

-776 PRKTGNFL
+776 PRNVGNFFL
-784 FGEDLTNHFLGAP
+784 GEGLTNHFLGAP
-797 KNQLKMNTSNIKMR
+797 KNKK

-819 YFQGWKSGGYTTVD
+819 YFQGWKSGGYTAVD

-868 RGGVQGGKTI
+868 RGGVSGGKTI
-878 VNHNTFYIKAN
+878 VNHNTIYVKAN
-889 DSKGASHEII
+889 DSKGAAHEII
-899 NELEKLGV
+899 NELEKLGIV

>member
-17 DKRALEAIQNMMK
+17 DKRALDAIQNMMK

-40 KVSLE
+40 KVTLE
-45 KASKQAQSFK
+45 KASKQAQNFK

-70 EKTKTEKKVKNPVK
+70 EKAKTEKKVKNPVK
-84 PVEEGAKKANTA
+84 PVEEGAKKANAA

-112 YKIGAFLAQ
+112 YRIGSFLAQ

-138 AAAAKTGGFG
+138 SAAAKTGGFG

-195 SAQLGQAFNVQDLSY
+195 AAQFGQAFHVEDLAY
-210 VMETIKMQM
+210 VIEAVKMQM
-219 NAYGLTGKDAQKVTD
+219 NAYGLSGKDAIKVTD
-234 MIAVT
+234 MMAVT
-239 AKNSAADIER
+239 SKNTAANLEN
-249 LREGFSNLGS
+249 LREGFKYVGT
-259 SASQLKIPLE
+259 SAKQLDIPLE
-269 TTYAML
+269 TLYAML
-275 GKLNDNNQLGG
+275 GKLNDNNILGSS
-286 KAGTALNEM
+286 AGTGLNEM
-295 FKNLAN
+295 FKSMAN

-333 TVTDKMGTADKA
+333 TVTDKMGNADKA

-354 RGSRAVSTM
+354 RGGRTVGAL

-377 QIKNSGRMTK
+377 QIKNSQGMAK
-387 LLSDFMM
+387 FLSDFMM

-432 LLNIIILINEKVP
+432 LLNIIILINEKMP

-458 IGKLVFGALIVKVLE
+458 VGKFVFGALIVKVLT
-473 FVSAIKASA
+473 FVSAVKASA

-566 KKNGDDVVKTLK
+566 KKNGEDVVQTLK
-578 DLRENIEVFRQKIEG
+578 DLRENIEAFRQKIEG

-605 QEWGKRI
+605 QTWGKALAI
-612 IILIGIFK
+612 IIGIVY
-620 GLSLAVAIFNLAM
+620 SLTTAM
-633 SLNPLIIVI
+633 SILNFVISANPIVLAITAIIV
-642 TAVIGIITILWFWLM
+642 ALGLLWVSLQ
-657 WLYNNVAWFRDGVN
+657 WLYNNVGWFRDMVN
-671 AIWDFIKDHWIATI
+671 FIWSSIKDHWTMIV
-685 GLIAGAILAGP
+685 GAIIGGP
-696 LAGAFAAFIGW
+696 FGWLIGA

-713 ENDKFKSFCDTAWAI
+713 KNETFRNFCNEAW
-728 IKEVVKSACD
+728 ESVKSVIKAACD
-738 VVVSAINGIT
+738 VAVGAINGIT
-748 GALKGALG
+748 GALNGALG
-756 ALNDLLNGRWGELGN
+756 ALKNLLNGGWEKLGN
-771 RVASI
+771 IQKNMESLRKDNGIRLGKNFVI
-776 PRKTGNFL
+776 PFIGSKQ
-784 FGEDLTNHFLGAP
+784 
-797 KNQLKMNTSNIKMR
+797 K
-811 QAKATGTD
+811 KATGTD

-868 RGGVQGGKTI
+868 RSGVSGGKTI
-878 VNHNTFYIKAN
+878 VNHNTIYVKAN
-889 DSKGASHEII
+889 DSKGAAHEII
-899 NELEKLGV
+899 NELEKLGIV

>member
-17 DKRALEAIQNMMK
+17 DKRALDAIQNMMK

-40 KVSLE
+40 KVNLE
-45 KASKQAQSFK
+45 KASKQAQNFK

-70 EKTKTEKKVKNPVK
+70 EKAKTEKKVKNPVK
-84 PVEEGAKKANTA
+84 PVEEGAKKANSA

-107 ARGAK
+107 ARGAR
-112 YKIGAFLAQ
+112 YRIGSFLVQ

-127 KDFSNIDFDIR
+127 QDFSNIDFDIR

-148 KDYKELLKLSNRV
+148 KDYKELLRLGNRV
-161 GGETTYSNADVAK
+161 GAETTYTNSDVAK

-195 SAQLGQAFNVQDLSY
+195 AAQFGQAFHVEDLAY
-210 VMETIKMQM
+210 VIETVKMQM
-219 NAYGLTGKDAQKVTD
+219 NAYGLSGKDAIKVTD
-234 MIAVT
+234 MMAVT
-239 AKNSAADIER
+239 SKNTAADLER
-249 LREGFSNLGS
+249 LREGFKYTGT
-259 SASQLKIPLE
+259 SAKQLDIPLE
-269 TTYAML
+269 TLYAML
-275 GKLNDNNQLGG
+275 GKLNDNNILGSS
-286 KAGTALNEM
+286 AGTGLNEM
-295 FKNLAN
+295 FKSMAN
-301 FKKRGKLEELIG
+301 VKKRGKLEELIG
-313 PVTDSKGNLQ
+313 PVLDSKGNLQ

-333 TVTDKMGTADKA
+333 TVTDKMGNADKA
-345 SVLQTIFGT
+345 SVLQMIFGT
-354 RGSRAVSTM
+354 RGGRTVGAL
-363 LNNNTLNQLKQLQE
+363 LNNETLNQLKQLRE
-377 QIKNSGRMTK
+377 QIKNSQGMAK
-387 LLSDFMM
+387 FLSDFMM
-394 NGPGGAIE
+394 SGSGGAIE

-418 LAPLIVPVS
+418 LAPMIVPVS

-432 LLNIIILINEKVP
+432 LLNIIILINEKMP

-458 IGKLVFGALIVKVLE
+458 VGKFVFGALIVKVLT
-473 FVSAIKASA
+473 FVSAVKASA

-490 AIMGGIVIALVIAFN
+490 ALMGGVVIALVIAFN
-505 LLQRWL
+505 LFQRWL

-566 KKNGDDVVKTLK
+566 KKNGEDVVQTLK
-578 DLRENIEVFRQKIEG
+578 DLRENIEAFRQKIEG

-605 QEWGKRI
+605 QTWGKALAI
-612 IILIGIFK
+612 IIGIVY
-620 GLSLAVAIFNLAM
+620 SLTTAM
-633 SLNPLIIVI
+633 SILNFVISANPIVLAI
-642 TAVIGIITILWFWLM
+642 TAIILALGLLWVSLQ
-657 WLYNNVAWFRDGVN
+657 WLYNNVAWFRDMVN
-671 AIWDFIKDHWIATI
+671 FIWSSIKDHWTMIV
-685 GLIAGAILAGP
+685 GAIIGGP
-696 LAGAFAAFIGW
+696 FGWLIGA

-713 ENDKFKSFCDTAWAI
+713 KNEEFRNLCDIVWGA
-728 IKEVVKSACD
+728 IKEIVKSACD
-738 VVVSAINGIT
+738 IVVGAINGIT
-748 GALKGALG
+748 GALKEALG
-756 ALNDLLNGRWGELGN
+756 ALNDLLNGRWSELGN

-776 PRKTGNFL
+776 PRNVGNFFL
-784 FGEDLTNHFLGAP
+784 GEGLTNHFLGSP
-797 KNQLKMNTSNIKMR
+797 KGKK

-844 GSMVARNTT
+844 GSMIARNTT

-868 RGGVQGGKTI
+868 RGGVSGGKTI
-878 VNHNTFYIKAN
+878 VNHNTIYVKAN
-889 DSKGASHEII
+889 DSKGAAHEII
-899 NELEKLGV
+899 NELEKLGIV